1 MKRKHRNIILAILMV
16 ISVSLFSSCN
26 SCSSC
31 NKSLNE
37 LKSDN
42 GVTLIGGNFEKKAKL
57 ITEKLQATD
66 ENVLQSVEKL
76 PDEFQTYE
84 GSDLVAMDISVQS
97 NGVKVQPNGKVKVS
111 VPTPI
116 EGATKYWVFHV
127 KSEEE
132 VEQLD
137 SEFKDEKLTFET
149 DSFSMFIFIDAESGE
164 KVTIKNQGPCVG
176 IVDVKIKT
184 KGYLRD
190 IVREFSINSD
200 EEKTFYIKKGTLINI
215 SLWGGYDVDYKG
227 LYRQVNGVIEDKP
240 FSTSQFPQYTVEEG
254 EQTIV
259 AKFAGDLNG
268 VYQLWAFPGE
278 SGVPVVFPD
287 GRAAT
292 ELYVKPGNPNNI
304 DITALMIK
312 GLKRKNE
319 KLMYTLLSPEQY
331 DIIGLDKLDYSKE
344 GSYRVEFIAKEN
356 KELWASITIHI
367 SEKNGDVSAITTT
380 GGKFYV
386 NDKVDELLNEKSF
399 LFADKRYEYKL
410 TAVPDRTFDFGGWY
424 VCHEGGI
431 VGQKLS
437 DELVYEVKQGEY
449 DLTILALFTIK
460 PEFSNKQ
467 EVYQVRIEPGE
478 SNIPL
483 GFHNGKPT
491 EYIATSIFYKPG
503 APEIDLLKLEITG
516 LRRNDELEDPY
527 EYVPLYFG
535 DYTIDYDGLDFRKEG
550 KYYVK
555 YKLVS
560 EDVDNSFMVHVS
572 NQFSNLTVEFSG
584 KGKVEDVRYGKY
596 PITKSDTPE
605 TLEYFPLHDFRKIV
619 ATPAEGYKFIGWYS
633 VDENGKCSEEPIS
646 LESEYIYYQNGK
658 DEHIKAVFVEI
669 ITNLTVSCDGFEYG
683 NFYYNLDSK
692 EMPNLANLVVKN
704 EKGRTLNAS
713 EFIVDASK
721 VNYEK
726 TGTYEISITYKYDEE
741 VKTSLTVEVPKAET
755 YSYIET
761 EDVEKGIVK
770 MNDKIIVKDPDGYR
784 EEVDLGGTLTLT
796 AEPKEGYKFGGWYI
810 ANNFGE
816 EKRHYSTNATETFT
830 ITGNT
835 YIFARFIEKDMVTLT
850 VIADEGGYVF
860 EYNENE
866 TPQNMKRLE
875 IAVREGE
882 KVKVFASGEY
892 VYSKFVGWYDGEG
905 ENATLISTEYLHEF
919 IVMKETTVYA
929 RFEKAFSV
937 SAIIENGG
945 EFVDGPY
952 VSEDGFYRD
961 DLPENSEVTIE
972 VKAKEGYY
980 FVGWFISADYY
991 SIEGLLSTE
1000 LKHTFIVNEET
1011 NNLHLT
1017 ALFRAIATEIK
1028 LEDSS
1033 DYGFYLDNDGNL
1045 VTEYLLNLNQEFYAL
1060 PEGLPLLGKIGDKYE
1075 RLILGLEYRIES
1087 TINYTENGKFDTSKE
1102 GTYTITYTYLN
1113 NPELKVVITLKV
1125 IELVRF
1131 LAQCSP
1137 YDGGY
1142 LLEDGQRVDFG
1153 NGKMMEKGS
1162 EITLTA
1168 VAESEYN
1175 FVGWFYFDSDQS
1187 EKLVSTDATYTFM
1200 VNEERHVYAKFIE
1213 KEMHLFNAYP
1223 TEAGYI
1229 TENGQEID
1237 FGNGR
1242 RVEKGTQITLTAH
1255 VKVEGYRFV
1264 GWYTSTDQSETLI
1277 STDAT
1282 YTFIVNENM
1291 SVFSKF
1297 EKIEEQS

>member
-16 ISVSLFSSCN
+16 ISLSLFSGCN

-31 NKSLNE
+31 NKIINE
-37 LKSDN
+37 LKSES
-42 GVTLIGGNFEKKAKL
+42 GVTLVGGNFEKQAKL
-57 ITEKLQATD
+57 ITEKLQSTD
-66 ENVLQSVEKL
+66 ENVQQSIERL

-97 NGVKVQPNGKVKVS
+97 KGVKVQPDGKVKVS

-116 EGATKYWVFHV
+116 EGVTKYWVFHI
-127 KSEEE
+127 KSEKE
-132 VEQLD
+132 VEQLEA
-137 SEFKDEKLTFET
+137 EFKDGKLTFET

-164 KVTIKNQGPCVG
+164 KVTIKNQGPCKGTV
-176 IVDVKIKT
+176 IVEIKT
-184 KGYLRD
+184 KGYFRD
-190 IVREFSINSD
+190 IVKEFNINTD
-200 EEKTFYIKKGTLINI
+200 EEKTFYIKKGTIIKI
-215 SLWGGYDVDYKG
+215 SLLGAYDVDYKG

-240 FSTSQFPQYTVEEG
+240 FTTAQFPQYTVEEG
-254 EQTIV
+254 EQILV

-278 SGVPVVFPD
+278 SGVPAVFDD

-292 ELYVKPGNPNNI
+292 ELYIKPGNPNNI
-304 DITALMIK
+304 DVTALIIK
-312 GLKRKNE
+312 GLKRKND
-319 KLMYTLLSPEQY
+319 KLRYTLLSPEQY
-331 DIIGLDKLDYSKE
+331 DIIGLDELDYSKE
-344 GSYRVEFIAKEN
+344 GTYRVEFIAKEN

-367 SEKNGDVSAITTT
+367 SEKNGDVSAFTTT

-386 NDKVDELLNEKSF
+386 NDKSDELLNEKSF
-399 LFADKRYEYKL
+399 LFTDTMYKL
-410 TAVPDRTFDFGGWY
+410 TAVPDSTFDFGGWY

-431 VGQKLS
+431 VGKKLS
-437 DELVYEVKQGEY
+437 DELVYEVKLNEY

-467 EVYQVRIEPGE
+467 GVYQVRIEPGE

-491 EYIATSIFYKPG
+491 EYIASSIFYKPG
-503 APEIDLLKLEITG
+503 APEIDLLKLEIKG
-516 LRRNDELEDPY
+516 LRRNDELESPY
-527 EYVPLYFG
+527 EFVPLYFG

-550 KYYVK
+550 KYTVK

-560 EDVDNSFMVHVS
+560 ENVEDSFMVYVS
-572 NQFSNLTVEFSG
+572 NLFSHLTVEFSG

-605 TLEYFPLHDFRKIV
+605 TLEYFPLYDCRKIV

-633 VDENGKCSEEPIS
+633 IDENGKCSEEPIS
-646 LESEYIYYQNGK
+646 LESEYLYYQNGK
-658 DEHIKAVFVEI
+658 DEHIKAMFVEI
-669 ITNLTVSCDGFEYG
+669 ITNLTVSCDGFENG
-683 NFYYNLDSK
+683 NFYYNLDRK

-721 VNYEK
+721 VDYEK
-726 TGTYEISITYKYDEE
+726 TGTYEITITYKYDKD
-741 VKTSLTVEVPKAET
+741 VKTTLTVEVPKAET
-755 YSYIET
+755 YSYIES
-761 EDVEKGIVK
+761 EDVDKGVIK
-770 MNDKIIVKDPDGYR
+770 MNGEIIVKDPDGYR
-784 EEVDLGGTLTLT
+784 EEVELGGTLTLT
-796 AEPKEGYKFGGWYI
+796 AEPKEGYKFAGWYI
-810 ANNFGE
+810 TNSLNG
-816 EKRHYSTNATETFT
+816 EKRLYSTNETETFT
-830 ITGNT
+830 ITDNT
-835 YIFARFIEKDMVTLT
+835 YIFAKFIEKDMVTLT
-850 VIADEGGYVF
+850 VIAGEGGHVF
-860 EYNENE
+860 EYNE
-866 TPQNMKRLE
+866 TGTSQNMKRLE
-875 IAVREGE
+875 LAVKEGE
-882 KVKVFASGEY
+882 KVKVSASGEY

-919 IVMKETTVYA
+919 IVTANATVYA
-929 RFEKAFSV
+929 RFEKAFYV
-937 SAIIENGG
+937 NARIENGG
-945 EFVDGPY
+945 EFVDSPY

-991 SIEGLLSTE
+991 SAEGLLSTE

-1011 NNLHLT
+1011 NNLNLT

-1033 DYGFYLDNDGNL
+1033 DYGFYLDNEGKL
-1045 VTEYLLNLNQEFYAL
+1045 VTEYLLNLNQEFYAM
-1060 PEGLPLLGKIGDKYE
+1060 PDGQPLLGKIGDKYE
-1075 RLILGLEYRIES
+1075 RLILGLEYKVES
-1087 TINYTENGKFDTSKE
+1087 TINYTENGMFDTSKE

-1113 NPELKVVITLKV
+1113 NPELKVVMTFKV
-1125 IELVRF
+1125 VELVRF
-1131 LAQCSP
+1131 LAQCMP
-1137 YDGGY
+1137 YNSGY
-1142 LLEDGQRVDFG
+1142 LLEDGQRVDLA
-1153 NGKMMEKGS
+1153 NGKLVEKGTK
-1162 EITLTA
+1162 ITLTA
-1168 VAESEYN
+1168 VAGSEYN

-1187 EKLVSTDATYTFM
+1187 EKLISTDATYTFT
-1200 VNEERHVYAKFIE
+1200 VNEERYVYAKFVE
-1213 KEMHLFNAYP
+1213 KEMHLFNAYS

-1229 TENGQEID
+1229 TENGQEVD

-1264 GWYTSTDQSETLI
+1264 GWYNSTDQNETLI
-1277 STDAT
+1277 STDET

-1291 SVFSKF
+1291 FVFSKF
-1297 EKIEEQS
+1297 EIIEA

>member
-16 ISVSLFSSCN
+16 ISLSLFSGCN

-31 NKSLNE
+31 NKIINE
-37 LKSDN
+37 LKSES
-42 GVTLIGGNFEKKAKL
+42 GVTLVGGNFEKQAKL
-57 ITEKLQATD
+57 ITEKLQSTD
-66 ENVLQSVEKL
+66 ENVQQSIERL

-97 NGVKVQPNGKVKVS
+97 KGVKVQPDGKVKVS

-116 EGATKYWVFHV
+116 EGVTKYWVFHI
-127 KSEEE
+127 KNEKE
-132 VEQLD
+132 VEQLEA
-137 SEFKDEKLTFET
+137 EFKDGKLTFET

-164 KVTIKNQGPCVG
+164 KVTIKNQGPCEGRVF
-176 IVDVKIKT
+176 VKITT
-184 KGYLRD
+184 KGYFRD
-190 IVREFSINSD
+190 IVKEFKINTD
-200 EEKTFYIKKGTLINI
+200 EEKTFYIKKGTIINI
-215 SLWGGYDVDYKG
+215 SLLGAYDIDYKG
-227 LYRQVNGVIEDKP
+227 LYREVNGVVEDKP
-240 FSTSQFPQYTVEEG
+240 FTTAQFPQYTVEEG
-254 EQTIV
+254 EQILV

-278 SGVPVVFPD
+278 SGVPAVFND

-292 ELYVKPGNPNNI
+292 ELYIKPGNPNNI
-304 DITALMIK
+304 DVTALIIK
-312 GLKRKNE
+312 GLKRKND
-319 KLMYTLLSPEQY
+319 KLRYTLLSPEQY
-331 DIIGLDKLDYSKE
+331 DIIGLDELDYSKE
-344 GSYRVEFIAKEN
+344 GTYRVEFIAKEN
-356 KELWASITIHI
+356 KELWASITIHV
-367 SEKNGDVSAITTT
+367 SEKNGDVSAFTTT

-386 NDKVDELLNEKSF
+386 DDKADELLNEKSF
-399 LFADKRYEYKL
+399 LFTNTMYKL
-410 TAVPDRTFDFGGWY
+410 TAVPDSKFDFGGWY

-431 VGQKLS
+431 VGKKLS
-437 DELVYEVKQGEY
+437 DELVYEVKLSEY

-467 EVYQVRIEPGE
+467 GVYQVRIEPGE

-491 EYIATSIFYKPG
+491 EYIASSIFYKPG
-503 APEIDLLKLEITG
+503 APEIDLLKLEIKG
-516 LRRNDELEDPY
+516 LRRNDELESPY
-527 EYVPLYFG
+527 EFVPLYFG

-550 KYYVK
+550 KYTVK

-560 EDVDNSFMVHVS
+560 ENVEDSFMVYVS
-572 NQFSNLTVEFSG
+572 NQFSHLTVEFSG

-605 TLEYFPLHDFRKIV
+605 TLEYFPLYDCRKIV

-646 LESEYIYYQNGK
+646 LESEYLYYQNGK
-658 DEHIKAVFVEI
+658 DEHIKAMFVEI
-669 ITNLTVSCDGFEYG
+669 ITNLTVSCDGFEDG
-683 NFYYNLDSK
+683 NFYYNLDRK

-721 VNYEK
+721 VDYEK
-726 TGTYEISITYKYDEE
+726 TGTYEITITYKYDKD
-741 VKTSLTVEVPKAET
+741 VKTTLTVEVPKAET
-755 YSYIET
+755 YSYIES
-761 EDVEKGIVK
+761 EDVDKGVIK
-770 MNDKIIVKDPDGYR
+770 MNGEIIVKDPDGYR
-784 EEVDLGGTLTLT
+784 KEVELGGTLTLT
-796 AEPKEGYKFGGWYI
+796 AEPKEGYKFAGWYI
-810 ANNFGE
+810 TNSLNG
-816 EKRHYSTNATETFT
+816 EKRLYSTNETETFT
-830 ITGNT
+830 ITDNT
-835 YIFARFIEKDMVTLT
+835 YIFAKFIEKDMVTLT
-850 VIADEGGYVF
+850 VIAGEGGYVF
-860 EYNENE
+860 EYNE
-866 TPQNMKRLE
+866 TGTSQNMKRLE
-875 IAVREGE
+875 LAVKEGE
-882 KVKVFASGEY
+882 KVKVSASGEY

-905 ENATLISTEYLHEF
+905 ENATLISTESLHEF
-919 IVMKETTVYA
+919 IVTANATVYA
-929 RFEKAFSV
+929 RFEKAFYV
-937 SAIIENGG
+937 NARIENGG
-945 EFVDGPY
+945 EFVDSPY

-991 SIEGLLSTE
+991 SAEGLLSTE

-1011 NNLHLT
+1011 NNLNLT

-1033 DYGFYLDNDGNL
+1033 DYGFYLDNEGKL
-1045 VTEYLLNLNQEFYAL
+1045 VTEYLLKLNQEFYAM
-1060 PEGLPLLGKIGDKYE
+1060 PDGQPLLGKIGDKYE
-1075 RLILGLEYRIES
+1075 RLILGLEYRVES
-1087 TINYTENGKFDTSKE
+1087 TINYTKNGMFDTSKE

-1113 NPELKVVITLKV
+1113 NPELKVVMNFKV
-1125 IELVRF
+1125 VELVRF
-1131 LAQCSP
+1131 LAQCMPHNS
-1137 YDGGY
+1137 GY
-1142 LLEDGQRVDFG
+1142 LLEDGQRVDFA
-1153 NGKMMEKGS
+1153 NGKLVEKGTK
-1162 EITLTA
+1162 ITLTA
-1168 VAESEYN
+1168 VANSEYN

-1187 EKLVSTDATYTFM
+1187 EKLISTDATYTFT
-1200 VNEERHVYAKFIE
+1200 VNEERYVYAKFVE

-1229 TENGQEID
+1229 TENGQEVD

-1264 GWYTSTDQSETLI
+1264 GWYNSTDQNETLI
-1277 STDAT
+1277 STDET

-1291 SVFSKF
+1291 FVFSKF
-1297 EKIEEQS
+1297 EIIEA

>member
-16 ISVSLFSSCN
+16 ISLSLFSGCN

-31 NKSLNE
+31 NKIINE
-37 LKSDN
+37 LKSES
-42 GVTLIGGNFEKKAKL
+42 GVTLVGGNFEKQAKL

-66 ENVLQSVEKL
+66 ENVQQSIERL

-97 NGVKVQPNGKVKVS
+97 KGVKVQPDGKVKVS

-116 EGATKYWVFHV
+116 EGVTKYWVFHI
-127 KSEEE
+127 KSEKE
-132 VEQLD
+132 VEQLEA
-137 SEFKDEKLTFET
+137 EFKDGKLTFET

-164 KVTIKNQGPCVG
+164 KVTIKNQGPCEGRV
-176 IVDVKIKT
+176 IVKITT
-184 KGYLRD
+184 KGYFRD
-190 IVREFSINSD
+190 IVKEFNINTD
-200 EEKTFYIKKGTLINI
+200 EEKTFYIKKGTIIDI
-215 SLWGGYDVDYKG
+215 SLLGGYDIDYKG
-227 LYRQVNGVIEDKP
+227 LYREVNGVVEDKP
-240 FSTSQFPQYTVEEG
+240 FTTEQFPQYTVEEG
-254 EQTIV
+254 EQILV
-259 AKFAGDLNG
+259 AKFAGNLNG

-278 SGVPVVFPD
+278 SGVPAVFND

-292 ELYVKPGNPNNI
+292 ELYIKPGNPNNI
-304 DITALMIK
+304 DVTALIIK
-312 GLKRKNE
+312 GLKRKND
-319 KLMYTLLSPEQY
+319 KLRYTLLSPEQY
-331 DIIGLDKLDYSKE
+331 DIIGLDELDYSKE
-344 GSYRVEFIAKEN
+344 GTYRVDFIAKEN
-356 KELWASITIHI
+356 KELWASITIHV
-367 SEKNGDVSAITTT
+367 SEKNGDVSAFTTT

-386 NDKVDELLNEKSF
+386 DDKADELLNEKSF
-399 LFADKRYEYKL
+399 LFTNTMYKL
-410 TAVPDRTFDFGGWY
+410 TAVPDSTFDFGGWY

-431 VGQKLS
+431 VGKKLS
-437 DELVYEVKQGEY
+437 DELVYEVKLSEY

-467 EVYQVRIEPGE
+467 GVYQVRIEPGE

-491 EYIATSIFYKPG
+491 EYIASSIFYKPG
-503 APEIDLLKLEITG
+503 APEIDLLKLEIKG
-516 LRRNDELEDPY
+516 LRRNDELEYPY

-550 KYYVK
+550 KYNVK

-560 EDVDNSFMVHVS
+560 EDVEDSFMVYVS
-572 NQFSNLTVEFSG
+572 NQFSHLTVEFSG

-605 TLEYFPLHDFRKIV
+605 TLEYFPLYDCRKIV

-646 LESEYIYYQNGK
+646 LESEYLYYQNGK
-658 DEHIKAVFVEI
+658 DEHIKAMFVEI
-669 ITNLTVSCDGFEYG
+669 ITNLTVSCDGFEDG
-683 NFYYNLDSK
+683 NFYYNLDRK

-721 VNYEK
+721 VDYEK
-726 TGTYEISITYKYDEE
+726 TGTYEITITYKYDKD
-741 VKTSLTVEVPKAET
+741 VKTTLTVEVPKAET
-755 YSYIET
+755 YSYIES
-761 EDVEKGIVK
+761 EDVDKGVIK
-770 MNDKIIVKDPDGYR
+770 MNGEIIVKDPDGYR
-784 EEVDLGGTLTLT
+784 EEVELGGTLTLT
-796 AEPKEGYKFGGWYI
+796 AEPKEGYKFAGWYI
-810 ANNFGE
+810 TNSFSE
-816 EKRHYSTNATETFT
+816 EKRHYSTNETETFT
-830 ITGNT
+830 ITDNT
-835 YIFARFIEKDMVTLT
+835 YIFAKFIENMVTLT
-850 VIADEGGYVF
+850 VIAGEGGYVF
-860 EYNENE
+860 EYNE
-866 TPQNMKRLE
+866 TGTSQNMKRLE
-875 IAVREGE
+875 LAVKEGE
-882 KVKVFASGEY
+882 KVKVSASGEY

-905 ENATLISTEYLHEF
+905 ENATLISTESLHEF
-919 IVMKETTVYA
+919 VVTANATVYA
-929 RFEKAFSV
+929 RFEKAFYV
-937 SAIIENGG
+937 NARIENGG
-945 EFVDGPY
+945 EFVDSPY
-952 VSEDGFYRD
+952 VSENGFYRD

-991 SIEGLLSTE
+991 SAEGLLSTE

-1011 NNLHLT
+1011 NNLNLT

-1033 DYGFYLDNDGNL
+1033 DYGFYLDNEGKL
-1045 VTEYLLNLNQEFYAL
+1045 VTEYLLNLNQEFYAM
-1060 PEGLPLLGKIGDKYE
+1060 PDGHPLLGKIGDKYE
-1075 RLILGLEYRIES
+1075 RLILGLEYRVES
-1087 TINYTENGKFDTSKE
+1087 TINYTKNGMFDTSKE

-1113 NPELKVVITLKV
+1113 NPELKVVMNFKV
-1125 IELVRF
+1125 VELVRF
-1131 LAQCSP
+1131 LAQCMPHNS
-1137 YDGGY
+1137 GY
-1142 LLEDGQRVDFG
+1142 LLEDGQRVDFA
-1153 NGKMMEKGS
+1153 NGKLVEKGTK
-1162 EITLTA
+1162 ITLTA
-1168 VAESEYN
+1168 VAGSEYN

-1187 EKLVSTDATYTFM
+1187 EKLISTDATYTFT
-1200 VNEERHVYAKFIE
+1200 VNEERYVYAKFVE
-1213 KEMHLFNAYP
+1213 KEMHLFNAYS

-1229 TENGQEID
+1229 TENGQEVD

-1282 YTFIVNENM
+1282 YTFIVKEDM
-1291 SVFSKF
+1291 FVFSKF
-1297 EKIEEQS
+1297 EIIEA

>member
-16 ISVSLFSSCN
+16 ISLSLFSGCN

-31 NKSLNE
+31 NKIINE
-37 LKSDN
+37 LKSES
-42 GVTLIGGNFEKKAKL
+42 GVTLVGGNFEKQAKL

-66 ENVLQSVEKL
+66 ENVQQSIERL

-97 NGVKVQPNGKVKVS
+97 KGVKVQPDGKVKVS

-116 EGATKYWVFHV
+116 EGVTKYWVFHI
-127 KSEEE
+127 KSEKE
-132 VEQLD
+132 VEQLEA
-137 SEFKDEKLTFET
+137 EFKDGKLTFET

-164 KVTIKNQGPCVG
+164 KVTIKNQGPCEG
-176 IVDVKIKT
+176 IVIVEIKT
-184 KGYLRD
+184 KGYFRD
-190 IVREFSINSD
+190 IVKEFNINTD
-200 EEKTFYIKKGTLINI
+200 EEKTFYIKKGTIIKI
-215 SLWGGYDVDYKG
+215 SLLGAYDVDYKG

-240 FSTSQFPQYTVEEG
+240 FTTAQFPQYTVEEG
-254 EQTIV
+254 EQILV

-278 SGVPVVFPD
+278 SGVPAVFND

-292 ELYVKPGNPNNI
+292 ELYIKPGNPNNI
-304 DITALMIK
+304 DVTALIIK
-312 GLKRKNE
+312 GLKRKND
-319 KLMYTLLSPEQY
+319 KLRYTLLSPEQY
-331 DIIGLDKLDYSKE
+331 DIIGLDELDYSKE
-344 GSYRVEFIAKEN
+344 GTYRVEFIAKEN

-367 SEKNGDVSAITTT
+367 SEKNGDVSAFTTT

-386 NDKVDELLNEKSF
+386 DDKADELLNEKSF
-399 LFADKRYEYKL
+399 LFTDTMYKL
-410 TAVPDRTFDFGGWY
+410 TAVPDSTFDFGGWY

-431 VGQKLS
+431 VGKKLS
-437 DELVYEVKQGEY
+437 DELVYEVKLSEY

-467 EVYQVRIEPGE
+467 GVYQVRIEPGE

-491 EYIATSIFYKPG
+491 EYIASSIFYKPG
-503 APEIDLLKLEITG
+503 APEIDLLKLEIKG
-516 LRRNDELEDPY
+516 LRRNDELESPY
-527 EYVPLYFG
+527 EFVPLYFG

-550 KYYVK
+550 KYTVK

-560 EDVDNSFMVHVS
+560 ENVEDSFMVYVS
-572 NQFSNLTVEFSG
+572 NQFSHLTVEFSG

-605 TLEYFPLHDFRKIV
+605 TLEYFPLYDCRKIV

-646 LESEYIYYQNGK
+646 LESEYLYYQKGK
-658 DEHIKAVFVEI
+658 DEHIKAMFAEI
-669 ITNLTVSCDGFEYG
+669 ITNLTVSCDGFEDG
-683 NFYYNLDSK
+683 NFYYNLDRK

-721 VNYEK
+721 VDYEK
-726 TGTYEISITYKYDEE
+726 TGTYEITITYKYDKD
-741 VKTSLTVEVPKAET
+741 VKTTLTVEVPKAET
-755 YSYIET
+755 YSYIES
-761 EDVEKGIVK
+761 EDVEKGVIK
-770 MNDKIIVKDPDGYR
+770 MNGEIIVKDPDGYR
-784 EEVDLGGTLTLT
+784 EEVELGGTLTLT
-796 AEPKEGYKFGGWYI
+796 AEPKEGYKFAGWYI
-810 ANNFGE
+810 TNSFNE
-816 EKRHYSTNATETFT
+816 EKRHYSTNETETFT
-830 ITGNT
+830 ITDNT
-835 YIFARFIEKDMVTLT
+835 YIFAKFIEKDMVTLT
-850 VIADEGGYVF
+850 VIAGEGGHVF
-860 EYNENE
+860 EYNE
-866 TPQNMKRLE
+866 TGTSQNMKRLE
-875 IAVREGE
+875 LAVKEGE
-882 KVKVFASGEY
+882 KVKVSASGEY

-905 ENATLISTEYLHEF
+905 ENATLISTESLHEF
-919 IVMKETTVYA
+919 IVTANATVYA
-929 RFEKAFSV
+929 RFEKAFYV
-937 SAIIENGG
+937 NARIENGG
-945 EFVDGPY
+945 EFVDSPY

-991 SIEGLLSTE
+991 SIEGLLSTD

-1011 NNLHLT
+1011 NNLNLT

-1033 DYGFYLDNDGNL
+1033 DYGFYLDNEGKL
-1045 VTEYLLNLNQEFYAL
+1045 VTEYLLNLNQEFYAM
-1060 PEGLPLLGKIGDKYE
+1060 PDGQPLLGKIGDKYE
-1075 RLILGLEYRIES
+1075 RLILGLEYRVES
-1087 TINYTENGKFDTSKE
+1087 TINYTKNGMFDTSKE

-1113 NPELKVVITLKV
+1113 NPELKVVMTFKV
-1125 IELVRF
+1125 VELVRF
-1131 LAQCSP
+1131 LAQCMP
-1137 YDGGY
+1137 YNSGY
-1142 LLEDGQRVDFG
+1142 LLEDGQRVDLA
-1153 NGKMMEKGS
+1153 NGKLVEKGT

-1168 VAESEYN
+1168 VAGSEYN

-1187 EKLVSTDATYTFM
+1187 EKLISTDATYTFT
-1200 VNEERHVYAKFIE
+1200 VNEERYVYAKFVE

-1229 TENGQEID
+1229 TENGQEVD

-1242 RVEKGTQITLTAH
+1242 RVEKGTKITLTAH

-1264 GWYTSTDQSETLI
+1264 GWYTSTDQNETLI
-1277 STDAT
+1277 STDET
-1282 YTFIVNENM
+1282 YTFIVNEDM
-1291 SVFSKF
+1291 FVFSKF
-1297 EKIEEQS
+1297 EIIEA

>member
-16 ISVSLFSSCN
+16 ISLSLFSGCN

-31 NKSLNE
+31 NKIINE
-37 LKSDN
+37 LKSES
-42 GVTLIGGNFEKKAKL
+42 GVTLVGGNFENQAKL

-66 ENVLQSVEKL
+66 ENVQQSIERL

-97 NGVKVQPNGKVKVS
+97 KGVKVQPDGKVKVS

-116 EGATKYWVFHV
+116 EGVTKYWVFHI
-127 KSEEE
+127 KNEKE
-132 VEQLD
+132 VEQLEA
-137 SEFKDEKLTFET
+137 EFKDGKLTFET

-164 KVTIKNQGPCVG
+164 KVTIKNQGPCEG
-176 IVDVKIKT
+176 IVIVEIKT
-184 KGYLRD
+184 KGYFRD
-190 IVREFSINSD
+190 IVKEFNINTD
-200 EEKTFYIKKGTLINI
+200 EEKTFYIKKGTIIKI
-215 SLWGGYDVDYKG
+215 SLLGAYDIDYKG
-227 LYRQVNGVIEDKP
+227 LYREVNGVVEDKP
-240 FSTSQFPQYTVEEG
+240 FTTAQFPQYTVEEG
-254 EQTIV
+254 EQILV

-278 SGVPVVFPD
+278 SGVPAVFND

-292 ELYVKPGNPNNI
+292 ELYIKPGNPNNI
-304 DITALMIK
+304 DVTALIIK
-312 GLKRKNE
+312 GLKRKND
-319 KLMYTLLSPEQY
+319 KLRYTLLSPEQY
-331 DIIGLDKLDYSKE
+331 DIIGLDELDYSKE
-344 GSYRVEFIAKEN
+344 GTYRVEFIAKEN
-356 KELWASITIHI
+356 KELWASITIHV
-367 SEKNGDVSAITTT
+367 SEKNGDVSAFTTT

-386 NDKVDELLNEKSF
+386 DDKADELLNEKSF
-399 LFADKRYEYKL
+399 LFTETMYKL
-410 TAVPDRTFDFGGWY
+410 TAVPDSKFDFGGWY

-437 DELVYEVKQGEY
+437 DELVYEVKLSEY

-467 EVYQVRIEPGE
+467 GVYQVRIEPGE

-483 GFHNGKPT
+483 GFHDGKPT
-491 EYIATSIFYKPG
+491 EYIASSMFYKPG
-503 APEIDLLKLEITG
+503 APEIDLLKLEIKG
-516 LRRNDELEDPY
+516 LRRNDELESPY
-527 EYVPLYFG
+527 EFVPLYFG

-550 KYYVK
+550 KYTVK

-560 EDVDNSFMVHVS
+560 ENVEDSFMVYVS
-572 NQFSNLTVEFSG
+572 NQFSHLTVEFSG

-605 TLEYFPLHDFRKIV
+605 TLEYFPLYDCRKIV

-646 LESEYIYYQNGK
+646 LESEYLYYQNGK
-658 DEHIKAVFVEI
+658 DEHIKAMFVEI
-669 ITNLTVSCDGFEYG
+669 ITNLTVSCDGFEDG
-683 NFYYNLDSK
+683 NFYYNLDRK

-721 VNYEK
+721 VDYEK
-726 TGTYEISITYKYDEE
+726 TGTYEITITYKYDKD
-741 VKTSLTVEVPKAET
+741 VKTTLTVEVPKAET
-755 YSYIET
+755 YSYIES
-761 EDVEKGIVK
+761 EGVDKGVIK
-770 MNDKIIVKDPDGYR
+770 MNGEIIVKDPDGYR
-784 EEVDLGGTLTLT
+784 EEVELGGTLTLT
-796 AEPKEGYKFGGWYI
+796 AEPKEGYKFAGWYI
-810 ANNFGE
+810 TNSLNG
-816 EKRHYSTNATETFT
+816 EKRLYSTNETETFT
-830 ITGNT
+830 ITDNT
-835 YIFARFIEKDMVTLT
+835 YIFAKFIEKDMVTLT
-850 VIADEGGYVF
+850 VIAGEGGHVF
-860 EYNENE
+860 EYNE
-866 TPQNMKRLE
+866 TGTSQNMKRLE
-875 IAVREGE
+875 LAVKEGE
-882 KVKVFASGEY
+882 KVKVSASGEY
-892 VYSKFVGWYDGEG
+892 VYSKFVGWYDSEG
-905 ENATLISTEYLHEF
+905 ENATLISTESLHEF
-919 IVMKETTVYA
+919 IVTANATVYA
-929 RFEKAFSV
+929 RFEKAFYV
-937 SAIIENGG
+937 NARIENGG
-945 EFVDGPY
+945 EFVDSPY

-991 SIEGLLSTE
+991 SAEGLLSTE

-1011 NNLHLT
+1011 NNLNLT

-1033 DYGFYLDNDGNL
+1033 DYGFYLDNDGKL
-1045 VTEYLLNLNQEFYAL
+1045 VTEYLLNLNQEFYAM
-1060 PEGLPLLGKIGDKYE
+1060 PDGQPLLGKIGDKYE
-1075 RLILGLEYRIES
+1075 RLILGLEYRVES
-1087 TINYTENGKFDTSKE
+1087 TINYTENGMFDTSKE

-1113 NPELKVVITLKV
+1113 NPELKVVMTFKV
-1125 IELVRF
+1125 VELVRF
-1131 LAQCSP
+1131 LAQCMPHNS
-1137 YDGGY
+1137 GY
-1142 LLEDGQRVDFG
+1142 LLEDGQRVDFA
-1153 NGKMMEKGS
+1153 NGKLVEKGT

-1168 VAESEYN
+1168 VAGSEYN

-1187 EKLVSTDATYTFM
+1187 EKLISTDATYTFT
-1200 VNEERHVYAKFIE
+1200 VNEERYVYAKFVE

-1229 TENGQEID
+1229 TENGQEVD

-1264 GWYTSTDQSETLI
+1264 GWYNSTDQNETLI
-1277 STDAT
+1277 STDET
-1282 YTFIVNENM
+1282 YTFIVNEDM
-1291 SVFSKF
+1291 FVFSKF
-1297 EKIEEQS
+1297 EIIEA

>member
-16 ISVSLFSSCN
+16 ISLSLFPGCN

-31 NKSLNE
+31 NKIINE
-37 LKSDN
+37 LKSES
-42 GVTLIGGNFEKKAKL
+42 GVTLVGGNFEKQAKL

-66 ENVLQSVEKL
+66 ENVQQSIERL

-97 NGVKVQPNGKVKVS
+97 KGVKVQPDGKVKVS

-116 EGATKYWVFHV
+116 EGVTKYWVFHI
-127 KSEEE
+127 KNEKE
-132 VEQLD
+132 VEQLEA
-137 SEFKDEKLTFET
+137 EFKDGNLTFET

-164 KVTIKNQGPCVG
+164 KVTIKNQGPCKGTV
-176 IVDVKIKT
+176 IVEIKT
-184 KGYLRD
+184 KGYFRD
-190 IVREFSINSD
+190 IVKEFNINTD
-200 EEKTFYIKKGTLINI
+200 EEKTFYIKKGTIIKI
-215 SLWGGYDVDYKG
+215 SLLGAYDVDYKG

-240 FSTSQFPQYTVEEG
+240 FTTAQFPQYTVEEG
-254 EQTIV
+254 EQILV

-278 SGVPVVFPD
+278 SGVPAVFDD

-292 ELYVKPGNPNNI
+292 ELYIKPGNPNNI
-304 DITALMIK
+304 DVTALIIK
-312 GLKRKNE
+312 GLKRKND
-319 KLMYTLLSPEQY
+319 KLRYTLLSPEQY
-331 DIIGLDKLDYSKE
+331 DIIGLDELDYSKE
-344 GSYRVEFIAKEN
+344 GTYRVEFIAKEN

-367 SEKNGDVSAITTT
+367 SEKNGDVSAFTTT

-386 NDKVDELLNEKSF
+386 NDKSDELLNEKSF
-399 LFADKRYEYKL
+399 LFTDTMYKL
-410 TAVPDRTFDFGGWY
+410 TAVPDSTFDFGGWY

-431 VGQKLS
+431 VGKKLS

-467 EVYQVRIEPGE
+467 GVYQVRIEPGE

-491 EYIATSIFYKPG
+491 EYIASSIFYKPG
-503 APEIDLLKLEITG
+503 APEIDLLKLEIKG
-516 LRRNDELEDPY
+516 LRRNDELESPY
-527 EYVPLYFG
+527 EFVPLYFG

-550 KYYVK
+550 KYTVK

-560 EDVDNSFMVHVS
+560 ENVEDSFMVYVS
-572 NQFSNLTVEFSG
+572 NQFSHLTVEFSG

-605 TLEYFPLHDFRKIV
+605 TLEYFPLYDCRKIV

-646 LESEYIYYQNGK
+646 LESEYLYYQNGK

-669 ITNLTVSCDGFEYG
+669 ITNLTVSCDGFEDG
-683 NFYYNLDSK
+683 NFYYNLDRK

-721 VNYEK
+721 VDYEK
-726 TGTYEISITYKYDEE
+726 TGTYEITITYKYDKD
-741 VKTSLTVEVPKAET
+741 VKTTLTVEVPKAET
-755 YSYIET
+755 YSYIES
-761 EDVEKGIVK
+761 EDVDKGVIK
-770 MNDKIIVKDPDGYR
+770 MNGEIIVKDPDGYR
-784 EEVDLGGTLTLT
+784 EEVELGGTLTLT
-796 AEPKEGYKFGGWYI
+796 AEPKEGYKFAGWYI
-810 ANNFGE
+810 TNSLNG
-816 EKRHYSTNATETFT
+816 EKRLYSTNETETFT
-830 ITGNT
+830 ITDNT
-835 YIFARFIEKDMVTLT
+835 YIFAKFIEKDMVTLT
-850 VIADEGGYVF
+850 VIAGEGGHVF
-860 EYNENE
+860 EYNE
-866 TPQNMKRLE
+866 TGTSQNMKRLE
-875 IAVREGE
+875 LAVKEGE
-882 KVKVFASGEY
+882 KVKVSASGEY

-905 ENATLISTEYLHEF
+905 ENATLISTESLHEF
-919 IVMKETTVYA
+919 VVTANATVYA
-929 RFEKAFSV
+929 RFEKAFYV
-937 SAIIENGG
+937 NARIENGG
-945 EFVDGPY
+945 EFVDSPY

-1011 NNLHLT
+1011 NNLNLT

-1033 DYGFYLDNDGNL
+1033 DYGFYLDNDGKL
-1045 VTEYLLNLNQEFYAL
+1045 VTEYLLNLNQEFYAM
-1060 PEGLPLLGKIGDKYE
+1060 PDGQPLLGKIGDKYE
-1075 RLILGLEYRIES
+1075 RLILGLEYKVES
-1087 TINYTENGKFDTSKE
+1087 TINYTKNGMFDTSKE

-1113 NPELKVVITLKV
+1113 NPELKVVMNFKV
-1125 IELVRF
+1125 VELVRF
-1131 LAQCSP
+1131 LAQCMPHNS
-1137 YDGGY
+1137 GY
-1142 LLEDGQRVDFG
+1142 LLEDGQRVDFA
-1153 NGKMMEKGS
+1153 NGKLVEKGTK
-1162 EITLTA
+1162 ITLTA
-1168 VAESEYN
+1168 VAGSEYN

-1187 EKLVSTDATYTFM
+1187 EKLISTDATYTFT
-1200 VNEERHVYAKFIE
+1200 VNEERYVYAKFVE

-1229 TENGQEID
+1229 TENGQEVD

-1264 GWYTSTDQSETLI
+1264 GWYTSTDQNETLI
-1277 STDAT
+1277 STDET
-1282 YTFIVNENM
+1282 YTFIVNEDM
-1291 SVFSKF
+1291 FVFSKF
-1297 EKIEEQS
+1297 EIIEA

>member
-16 ISVSLFSSCN
+16 ISLSLFSGCN

-31 NKSLNE
+31 NKIINE
-37 LKSDN
+37 LKSES
-42 GVTLIGGNFEKKAKL
+42 GVTLVGGNFEKQAKL
-57 ITEKLQATD
+57 ITEKLQSTD
-66 ENVLQSVEKL
+66 ENVQQSIERL

-97 NGVKVQPNGKVKVS
+97 KGVKVQPDGKVKVS

-116 EGATKYWVFHV
+116 EGVTKYWVFHI
-127 KSEEE
+127 KSEKE
-132 VEQLD
+132 VEQLEA
-137 SEFKDEKLTFET
+137 EFKDGKLTFET

-164 KVTIKNQGPCVG
+164 KVTIKNQGPCKGTV
-176 IVDVKIKT
+176 IVEIKT
-184 KGYLRD
+184 KGYFRD
-190 IVREFSINSD
+190 IVKEFNINTD
-200 EEKTFYIKKGTLINI
+200 EEKTFYIKKGTIIKI
-215 SLWGGYDVDYKG
+215 SLLGAYDVDYKG

-240 FSTSQFPQYTVEEG
+240 FTTAQFPQYTVEEG
-254 EQTIV
+254 EQILV

-278 SGVPVVFPD
+278 SGVPAVFDD

-292 ELYVKPGNPNNI
+292 ELYIKPGNPNNI
-304 DITALMIK
+304 DVTALIIK
-312 GLKRKNE
+312 GLKRKND
-319 KLMYTLLSPEQY
+319 KLRYTLLSPEQY
-331 DIIGLDKLDYSKE
+331 DIIGLDELDYSKE
-344 GSYRVEFIAKEN
+344 GTYRVEFIAKEN
-356 KELWASITIHI
+356 KELWASITIHV
-367 SEKNGDVSAITTT
+367 SEKNGDVSAFTTT

-386 NDKVDELLNEKSF
+386 NDKSDELLNEKSF
-399 LFADKRYEYKL
+399 LFTDTMYKL
-410 TAVPDRTFDFGGWY
+410 TAVPDSTFDFGGWY

-431 VGQKLS
+431 VGKKLS
-437 DELVYEVKQGEY
+437 DELVYEVKLNEY

-467 EVYQVRIEPGE
+467 GVYQVRIEPGE

-491 EYIATSIFYKPG
+491 EYIASSIFYKPG
-503 APEIDLLKLEITG
+503 APEIDLLKLEIKG
-516 LRRNDELEDPY
+516 LRRNDELESPY
-527 EYVPLYFG
+527 EFVPLYFG

-550 KYYVK
+550 KYTVK

-560 EDVDNSFMVHVS
+560 ENVEDSFMVYVS
-572 NQFSNLTVEFSG
+572 NLFSHLTVEFSG

-605 TLEYFPLHDFRKIV
+605 TLEYFPLYDCRKIV

-646 LESEYIYYQNGK
+646 LESEYLYHQNGK
-658 DEHIKAVFVEI
+658 DEHIKAMFVEI
-669 ITNLTVSCDGFEYG
+669 ITNLTVSCDGFENG
-683 NFYYNLDSK
+683 NFYYNLDRK

-721 VNYEK
+721 VDYEK
-726 TGTYEISITYKYDEE
+726 TGTYEITITYKYDKD
-741 VKTSLTVEVPKAET
+741 VKTTLTVEVPKAET
-755 YSYIET
+755 YSYIES
-761 EDVEKGIVK
+761 EDVEKGVIK
-770 MNDKIIVKDPDGYR
+770 MNGEIIVKDPDGYR
-784 EEVDLGGTLTLT
+784 EEVELGGTLTLT
-796 AEPKEGYKFGGWYI
+796 AEPKEGYKFAGWYI
-810 ANNFGE
+810 TNSLNG
-816 EKRHYSTNATETFT
+816 EKRHYSTNETETFT
-830 ITGNT
+830 ITDNT
-835 YIFARFIEKDMVTLT
+835 YIFAKFIEKDMVTLT
-850 VIADEGGYVF
+850 VIAGEGGHVF
-860 EYNENE
+860 EYNE
-866 TPQNMKRLE
+866 TGTSQNMKRLE
-875 IAVREGE
+875 LAVKEGE
-882 KVKVFASGEY
+882 KVKVSASGEY

-905 ENATLISTEYLHEF
+905 ENATLISTESLHEF
-919 IVMKETTVYA
+919 VVTSNATVYA
-929 RFEKAFSV
+929 RFEKAFYV
-937 SAIIENGG
+937 NARIENGG
-945 EFVDGPY
+945 EFVDSPY

-991 SIEGLLSTE
+991 SAEGLLSTE

-1011 NNLHLT
+1011 NNLNLT

-1033 DYGFYLDNDGNL
+1033 DYGFYLDNEGKL
-1045 VTEYLLNLNQEFYAL
+1045 VTEYLLNLNQEFYAM
-1060 PEGLPLLGKIGDKYE
+1060 PDGQPLLGKIGDKYE
-1075 RLILGLEYRIES
+1075 RLILGLEYRVES
-1087 TINYTENGKFDTSKE
+1087 TINYTKNGMFDTSKE

-1113 NPELKVVITLKV
+1113 NPELKVVMNFKV
-1125 IELVRF
+1125 VELVRF
-1131 LAQCSP
+1131 LAQCMPHNS
-1137 YDGGY
+1137 GY
-1142 LLEDGQRVDFG
+1142 LLEDGQRVDFA
-1153 NGKMMEKGS
+1153 NGKLVEKGTK
-1162 EITLTA
+1162 ITLTA
-1168 VAESEYN
+1168 VAGSEYN

-1187 EKLVSTDATYTFM
+1187 EKLISTDATYTFT
-1200 VNEERHVYAKFIE
+1200 VNEERYVYAKFVE

-1229 TENGQEID
+1229 TENGQEVD

-1264 GWYTSTDQSETLI
+1264 GWYNSTDQNETLI
-1277 STDAT
+1277 STDET

-1291 SVFSKF
+1291 FVFSKF
-1297 EKIEEQS
+1297 EIIEA

>member
-16 ISVSLFSSCN
+16 ISLSLFSGCNSCN
-26 SCSSC
+26 SCT
-31 NKSLNE
+31 KIMNE
-37 LKSDN
+37 LKSES
-42 GVTLIGGNFEKKAKL
+42 GVTLVGGNFEKQAKL

-66 ENVLQSVEKL
+66 ENVQQSIERL

-84 GSDLVAMDISVQS
+84 GSDLVAMDISVES
-97 NGVKVQPNGKVKVS
+97 KGVKVQPDGKVKVS

-116 EGATKYWVFHV
+116 EGVTKYWVFHI
-127 KSEEE
+127 KSEKE
-132 VEQLD
+132 VEQLEA
-137 SEFKDEKLTFET
+137 EFKDGKLTFET

-164 KVTIKNQGPCVG
+164 KVTIKNQGPCEGRVF
-176 IVDVKIKT
+176 VKITT
-184 KGYLRD
+184 KGYFRD
-190 IVREFSINSD
+190 IVKEFKINTD
-200 EEKTFYIKKGTLINI
+200 EEKTFYIKKGTIINI
-215 SLWGGYDVDYKG
+215 SLLGAYDIDYKG
-227 LYRQVNGVIEDKP
+227 LYREVNGVVEDKP
-240 FSTSQFPQYTVEEG
+240 FTTAQFPQYTVEEG
-254 EQTIV
+254 EQILV

-278 SGVPVVFPD
+278 SGVPAVFDD

-292 ELYVKPGNPNNI
+292 ELYIKPGNPNNI
-304 DITALMIK
+304 DVTALIIK
-312 GLKRKNE
+312 GLKRKND
-319 KLMYTLLSPEQY
+319 KLRYTLLSPEQY
-331 DIIGLDKLDYSKE
+331 DIIGLDELDYSKE
-344 GSYRVEFIAKEN
+344 GTYRVEFIAKEN

-367 SEKNGDVSAITTT
+367 SEKNGDVSAFTTT

-386 NDKVDELLNEKSF
+386 NDKADELLNEKSF
-399 LFADKRYEYKL
+399 LFTDTMYKL
-410 TAVPDRTFDFGGWY
+410 TAVPDSTFDFGGWY

-437 DELVYEVKQGEY
+437 DELVYEVKLSEY

-467 EVYQVRIEPGE
+467 GVYQVRIEPGE

-491 EYIATSIFYKPG
+491 EYIASSIFYKPG
-503 APEIDLLKLEITG
+503 APEIDLLKLEIKG
-516 LRRNDELEDPY
+516 LRRNDELESPY
-527 EYVPLYFG
+527 EFVPLYFG

-550 KYYVK
+550 KYTVK

-560 EDVDNSFMVHVS
+560 ENVEDSFMVYVS
-572 NQFSNLTVEFSG
+572 NQFSHLTVEFSG

-605 TLEYFPLHDFRKIV
+605 TLEYFPLYDCRKIV

-646 LESEYIYYQNGK
+646 LESEYLYYQNGK
-658 DEHIKAVFVEI
+658 DEHIKAMFVEI
-669 ITNLTVSCDGFEYG
+669 ITNLTVSCDGFEDG
-683 NFYYNLDSK
+683 NFYYNLDRK

-721 VNYEK
+721 VDYEK
-726 TGTYEISITYKYDEE
+726 TGTYEITITYKYDKD
-741 VKTSLTVEVPKAET
+741 VKTTLTVEVPKAET
-755 YSYIET
+755 YSYIES
-761 EDVEKGIVK
+761 EDVEKGVIK
-770 MNDKIIVKDPDGYR
+770 MNGEIIVKDPDGYR
-784 EEVDLGGTLTLT
+784 EEVELGGTLTLT
-796 AEPKEGYKFGGWYI
+796 AEPKEGYKFAGWYI
-810 ANNFGE
+810 TNSLNG
-816 EKRHYSTNATETFT
+816 EKRHYSTNETETFT
-830 ITGNT
+830 ITDNT
-835 YIFARFIEKDMVTLT
+835 YIFAKFIEKDMVTLT
-850 VIADEGGYVF
+850 VIAGEGGYVF
-860 EYNENE
+860 EYNE
-866 TPQNMKRLE
+866 TGTSQNMKRLE
-875 IAVREGE
+875 LAVKEGE
-882 KVKVFASGEY
+882 KVKVSASGEY

-919 IVMKETTVYA
+919 IVTSNATVYA
-929 RFEKAFSV
+929 RFEKAFYV
-937 SAIIENGG
+937 NARIENGG
-945 EFVDGPY
+945 EFVDSPY

-991 SIEGLLSTE
+991 SAEGLLSTE

-1011 NNLHLT
+1011 NNLNLT

-1033 DYGFYLDNDGNL
+1033 DYGFYLDNEGKL
-1045 VTEYLLNLNQEFYAL
+1045 VTEYLLNLNQEFYAM
-1060 PEGLPLLGKIGDKYE
+1060 PDGQPLLGKIGDKYE
-1075 RLILGLEYRIES
+1075 RLILGLEYKVES
-1087 TINYTENGKFDTSKE
+1087 TINYTKNGMFDTSKE

-1113 NPELKVVITLKV
+1113 NPELKVVMTFKV
-1125 IELVRF
+1125 VELVRF
-1131 LAQCSP
+1131 LAQCMPHNS
-1137 YDGGY
+1137 GY
-1142 LLEDGQRVDFG
+1142 LLEDGQRVDFA
-1153 NGKMMEKGS
+1153 NGKLVEKGTK
-1162 EITLTA
+1162 ITLTA
-1168 VAESEYN
+1168 VANSEYN

-1187 EKLVSTDATYTFM
+1187 EKLISTDATHTFT
-1200 VNEERHVYAKFIE
+1200 VNEERYVYAKFVE

-1229 TENGQEID
+1229 TENGQEVD

-1264 GWYTSTDQSETLI
+1264 GWYTSTDQNETLI
-1277 STDAT
+1277 STDET
-1282 YTFIVNENM
+1282 YTFIVNEDM
-1291 SVFSKF
+1291 FVFSKF
-1297 EKIEEQS
+1297 EIIEA

>member
-16 ISVSLFSSCN
+16 ISLSLFSGCN

-31 NKSLNE
+31 NKIINE
-37 LKSDN
+37 LKSES
-42 GVTLIGGNFEKKAKL
+42 GVTLVGGNFEKQAKL

-66 ENVLQSVEKL
+66 ENVQQSIERL

-97 NGVKVQPNGKVKVS
+97 KGVKVQPDGKVKVS

-116 EGATKYWVFHV
+116 EGVTKYWVFHI
-127 KSEEE
+127 KSEKE
-132 VEQLD
+132 VEQLEA
-137 SEFKDEKLTFET
+137 EFKDGKLTFET

-164 KVTIKNQGPCVG
+164 KVTIKNQGPCEG
-176 IVDVKIKT
+176 IVFVKITT
-184 KGYLRD
+184 KGYFRD
-190 IVREFSINSD
+190 IVKEFKINTD
-200 EEKTFYIKKGTLINI
+200 EEKTFYIKKGTIINI
-215 SLWGGYDVDYKG
+215 SLLGAYDIDYKG
-227 LYRQVNGVIEDKP
+227 LYREVNGVIEDKP
-240 FSTSQFPQYTVEEG
+240 FTTAQFPQYTVEEG
-254 EQTIV
+254 EQILV

-278 SGVPVVFPD
+278 SGVPAVFDD

-292 ELYVKPGNPNNI
+292 ELYIKPGNPNNI
-304 DITALMIK
+304 DVTALIIK
-312 GLKRKNE
+312 GLKRKND
-319 KLMYTLLSPEQY
+319 KLRYTLLSPEQY
-331 DIIGLDKLDYSKE
+331 DIIGLDELDYSKE
-344 GSYRVEFIAKEN
+344 GTYRVEFIAKEN
-356 KELWASITIHI
+356 KELWASITIHV
-367 SEKNGDVSAITTT
+367 SEKNGDVSAFTTT

-386 NDKVDELLNEKSF
+386 DDKADELLNEKSF
-399 LFADKRYEYKL
+399 LFTNTMYKL
-410 TAVPDRTFDFGGWY
+410 TAVPDSKFDFGGWY

-437 DELVYEVKQGEY
+437 DELVYEVKLSEY

-467 EVYQVRIEPGE
+467 DVYQVRIEPGE

-491 EYIATSIFYKPG
+491 EYIASSIFYKPG
-503 APEIDLLKLEITG
+503 APEIDLLKLEIKG
-516 LRRNDELEDPY
+516 LRRNDELESPY
-527 EYVPLYFG
+527 EFVPLYFG

-550 KYYVK
+550 KYTVK

-560 EDVDNSFMVHVS
+560 ENVEDSFMVYVS
-572 NQFSNLTVEFSG
+572 NQFSHLTVEFSG

-605 TLEYFPLHDFRKIV
+605 TLEYFPLYDCRKIV

-646 LESEYIYYQNGK
+646 LESEYLYYQNGK
-658 DEHIKAVFVEI
+658 DEHIKAMFVEI
-669 ITNLTVSCDGFEYG
+669 ITNLTVSCDGFENG
-683 NFYYNLDSK
+683 NFYYNLDRK

-721 VNYEK
+721 VDYEK
-726 TGTYEISITYKYDEE
+726 TGTYEITITYKYDKD
-741 VKTSLTVEVPKAET
+741 VKTTLTVEVPKAET
-755 YSYIET
+755 YSYIES
-761 EDVEKGIVK
+761 EDVEKGVIK
-770 MNDKIIVKDPDGYR
+770 MNGEIIVKDPDGYR
-784 EEVDLGGTLTLT
+784 EEVELGGTLTLT
-796 AEPKEGYKFGGWYI
+796 TEPKEGYKFAGWYI
-810 ANNFGE
+810 TNSLNG
-816 EKRHYSTNATETFT
+816 EKRLYSTNETETFT
-830 ITGNT
+830 ITDNT
-835 YIFARFIEKDMVTLT
+835 YIFAKFIEKDMVTLT
-850 VIADEGGYVF
+850 VIAGEGGHVF
-860 EYNENE
+860 EYNE
-866 TPQNMKRLE
+866 TGTSQNMKRLE
-875 IAVREGE
+875 LTVKEGE
-882 KVKVFASGEY
+882 KVKVSASEEY

-919 IVMKETTVYA
+919 IVTANATVYA
-929 RFEKAFSV
+929 RFEKAFYV
-937 SAIIENGG
+937 NARIENGG
-945 EFVDGPY
+945 EFVDSPY

-991 SIEGLLSTE
+991 SAEGLLSTD

-1011 NNLHLT
+1011 NNLNLT

-1033 DYGFYLDNDGNL
+1033 DYGFYLDNEGKL
-1045 VTEYLLNLNQEFYAL
+1045 VTEYLLNLNQEFYAM
-1060 PEGLPLLGKIGDKYE
+1060 PDGQPLLAKIGDKYE
-1075 RLILGLEYRIES
+1075 RLILGLEYKVES
-1087 TINYTENGKFDTSKE
+1087 TINYTENGMFDTSKE

-1113 NPELKVVITLKV
+1113 NPELKVVMTFKV
-1125 IELVRF
+1125 VELVRF
-1131 LAQCSP
+1131 LAQCMP
-1137 YDGGY
+1137 YNSGY
-1142 LLEDGQRVDFG
+1142 LLEDGQRVDFA
-1153 NGKMMEKGS
+1153 NGKLVEKGTK
-1162 EITLTA
+1162 ITLTA
-1168 VAESEYN
+1168 VAGSEYN

-1187 EKLVSTDATYTFM
+1187 EKLISTDATYTFT
-1200 VNEERHVYAKFIE
+1200 VNEERYVYAKFVE
-1213 KEMHLFNAYP
+1213 KEMHLFNAYS

-1229 TENGQEID
+1229 TENGQEVD

-1264 GWYTSTDQSETLI
+1264 GWYNSTDQNETLI
-1277 STDAT
+1277 SIDET

-1291 SVFSKF
+1291 FVFSKF
-1297 EKIEEQS
+1297 EIIEA

>member
-16 ISVSLFSSCN
+16 ISLSLFSGCN

-31 NKSLNE
+31 NKIINE
-37 LKSDN
+37 LKSES
-42 GVTLIGGNFEKKAKL
+42 GVTLVGGNFEKQAKL
-57 ITEKLQATD
+57 ITEKLQSTD
-66 ENVLQSVEKL
+66 ENVQQSIERL

-97 NGVKVQPNGKVKVS
+97 KGVKVQPDGKVKVS

-116 EGATKYWVFHV
+116 EGVTKYWVFHI
-127 KSEEE
+127 KSEKE
-132 VEQLD
+132 VEQLEA
-137 SEFKDEKLTFET
+137 EFKDGKLTFET

-164 KVTIKNQGPCVG
+164 KVTIKNQGPCKGTV
-176 IVDVKIKT
+176 IVEIKT
-184 KGYLRD
+184 KGYFRD
-190 IVREFSINSD
+190 IVKEFNINTD
-200 EEKTFYIKKGTLINI
+200 EEKTFYIKKGTIIKI
-215 SLWGGYDVDYKG
+215 SLLGAYDVDYKG

-240 FSTSQFPQYTVEEG
+240 FTTAQFPQYTVEEG
-254 EQTIV
+254 EQILV

-278 SGVPVVFPD
+278 SGVPAVFDD

-292 ELYVKPGNPNNI
+292 ELYIKPGNPNNI
-304 DITALMIK
+304 DVTALIIK
-312 GLKRKNE
+312 GLKRKND
-319 KLMYTLLSPEQY
+319 KLRYTLLSPEQY
-331 DIIGLDKLDYSKE
+331 DIIGLDELDYSKE
-344 GSYRVEFIAKEN
+344 GTYRVEFIAKEN

-367 SEKNGDVSAITTT
+367 SEKNGDVSAFTTT

-386 NDKVDELLNEKSF
+386 DDKADELLNEKSF
-399 LFADKRYEYKL
+399 LFTNTMYKL
-410 TAVPDRTFDFGGWY
+410 TAVPDSKFDFGGWY

-431 VGQKLS
+431 VGKKLS
-437 DELVYEVKQGEY
+437 DELVYEVKLSEY

-460 PEFSNKQ
+460 LEFSNKQ
-467 EVYQVRIEPGE
+467 GVYQVRIEPGE

-491 EYIATSIFYKPG
+491 EYIASSIFYKPG
-503 APEIDLLKLEITG
+503 APEIDLLKLEIKG
-516 LRRNDELEDPY
+516 LRRNDELESPY
-527 EYVPLYFG
+527 EFVPLYFG

-550 KYYVK
+550 KYTVK

-560 EDVDNSFMVHVS
+560 EGVEDSFMVYVS
-572 NQFSNLTVEFSG
+572 NQFSHLTVEFSG

-605 TLEYFPLHDFRKIV
+605 TLEYFPLYDCRKIV

-646 LESEYIYYQNGK
+646 LESEYLYYQNGK
-658 DEHIKAVFVEI
+658 DEHIKAMFVEI
-669 ITNLTVSCDGFEYG
+669 ITNLTVSCDGFENG
-683 NFYYNLDSK
+683 NFYYNLDRK

-721 VNYEK
+721 VDYEK
-726 TGTYEISITYKYDEE
+726 TGTYEITITYKYDKD
-741 VKTSLTVEVPKAET
+741 VKTTLTVEVPKAET
-755 YSYIET
+755 YSYIES
-761 EDVEKGIVK
+761 EDVDKGVIK
-770 MNDKIIVKDPDGYR
+770 MNGEIIVKDPDGYR
-784 EEVDLGGTLTLT
+784 KEVELGGTLTLT
-796 AEPKEGYKFGGWYI
+796 AEPKEGYKFAGWYI
-810 ANNFGE
+810 TNSLNG
-816 EKRHYSTNATETFT
+816 EKRLYSTNETETFT
-830 ITGNT
+830 ITDNT
-835 YIFARFIEKDMVTLT
+835 YIFAKFIEKDMVTLT
-850 VIADEGGYVF
+850 VIAGEGGYVF
-860 EYNENE
+860 EYNE
-866 TPQNMKRLE
+866 TGTSQNMKRLE
-875 IAVREGE
+875 LAVKEGE
-882 KVKVFASGEY
+882 KVKVSASGEY

-905 ENATLISTEYLHEF
+905 ENATLISTESLHEF
-919 IVMKETTVYA
+919 IVTSNATVYA
-929 RFEKAFSV
+929 RFEKAFYV
-937 SAIIENGG
+937 NARIENGG
-945 EFVDGPY
+945 EFVDSPY

-991 SIEGLLSTE
+991 SAEGLLSTD

-1011 NNLHLT
+1011 NNLNLT

-1033 DYGFYLDNDGNL
+1033 DYGFYLDNEGKL
-1045 VTEYLLNLNQEFYAL
+1045 VTEYLLNLNQEFYAM
-1060 PEGLPLLGKIGDKYE
+1060 PDGQPLLGKIGDKYE
-1075 RLILGLEYRIES
+1075 RLILGLEYKVES
-1087 TINYTENGKFDTSKE
+1087 TINYTKNGMFDTSKE

-1113 NPELKVVITLKV
+1113 NPELKVVMNFKV
-1125 IELVRF
+1125 VELVRF
-1131 LAQCSP
+1131 LAQCMP
-1137 YDGGY
+1137 YNSGY
-1142 LLEDGQRVDFG
+1142 LLEDGQRVDLA
-1153 NGKMMEKGS
+1153 NGKLVEKGT

-1168 VAESEYN
+1168 VAGSEYN

-1187 EKLVSTDATYTFM
+1187 EKLISTDATYTFT
-1200 VNEERHVYAKFIE
+1200 VNEERYVYAKFVE
-1213 KEMHLFNAYP
+1213 KEMHLFNAYS

-1229 TENGQEID
+1229 TENGQEVD

-1264 GWYTSTDQSETLI
+1264 GWYTSTDQNETLI
-1277 STDAT
+1277 STDET

-1291 SVFSKF
+1291 FVFSKF
-1297 EKIEEQS
+1297 EMIEA

>member
-16 ISVSLFSSCN
+16 ISLSLFSGCN

-31 NKSLNE
+31 NKIINE
-37 LKSDN
+37 LKSES
-42 GVTLIGGNFEKKAKL
+42 GVTLVGGNFEKQAKL
-57 ITEKLQATD
+57 ITEKLQSTD
-66 ENVLQSVEKL
+66 ENVQQSIERL

-97 NGVKVQPNGKVKVS
+97 KGVKVQPDGKVKVS

-116 EGATKYWVFHV
+116 EGVTKYWVFHI
-127 KSEEE
+127 KSEKE
-132 VEQLD
+132 VEQLEA
-137 SEFKDEKLTFET
+137 EFKDGKLTFET

-164 KVTIKNQGPCVG
+164 KVTIKNQGPCKGTV
-176 IVDVKIKT
+176 IVEIKT
-184 KGYLRD
+184 KGYFRD
-190 IVREFSINSD
+190 IVKEFNINTD
-200 EEKTFYIKKGTLINI
+200 EEKTFYIKKGTIIKI
-215 SLWGGYDVDYKG
+215 SLLGAYDVDYKG
-227 LYRQVNGVIEDKP
+227 LYREVNGVIEDKP
-240 FSTSQFPQYTVEEG
+240 FTTAQFPQYTVEEG
-254 EQTIV
+254 EQILV

-268 VYQLWAFPGE
+268 VYQLWAFPGK
-278 SGVPVVFPD
+278 SGVPAVFDD

-292 ELYVKPGNPNNI
+292 ELYIKPGNPNNI
-304 DITALMIK
+304 DVTALIIK
-312 GLKRKNE
+312 GLKRKND
-319 KLMYTLLSPEQY
+319 KLRYTLLSPEQY
-331 DIIGLDKLDYSKE
+331 DIIGLDELDYSKE
-344 GSYRVEFIAKEN
+344 GTYRVEFIAKEN

-367 SEKNGDVSAITTT
+367 SEKNGDVSAFTTT

-386 NDKVDELLNEKSF
+386 DDKADELLNEKSF
-399 LFADKRYEYKL
+399 LFTDTMYKL
-410 TAVPDRTFDFGGWY
+410 TAVPDSTFDFGGWY

-431 VGQKLS
+431 DGKKLS
-437 DELVYEVKQGEY
+437 DELVYEVKLNEY

-467 EVYQVRIEPGE
+467 GVYQVRIEPGE

-491 EYIATSIFYKPG
+491 EYIASSIFYKPG
-503 APEIDLLKLEITG
+503 APEIDLLKLEIKG
-516 LRRNDELEDPY
+516 LRRNDELESPY
-527 EYVPLYFG
+527 EFVPLYFG

-550 KYYVK
+550 KYTVK

-560 EDVDNSFMVHVS
+560 ENVEDSFMVYVS
-572 NQFSNLTVEFSG
+572 NLFSHLTVEFSG

-605 TLEYFPLHDFRKIV
+605 TLEYFPLYDCRKIV

-646 LESEYIYYQNGK
+646 LESEYLYYQNGK
-658 DEHIKAVFVEI
+658 DEHIKAMFVEI
-669 ITNLTVSCDGFEYG
+669 ITNLTVSCDGFENG
-683 NFYYNLDSK
+683 NFYYNLDRK

-721 VNYEK
+721 VDYEK
-726 TGTYEISITYKYDEE
+726 TGTYEITITYKYDKD
-741 VKTSLTVEVPKAET
+741 VKTTLIVEVPKAET
-755 YSYIET
+755 YSYIES
-761 EDVEKGIVK
+761 EDVDKGVIK
-770 MNDKIIVKDPDGYR
+770 MNGEIIVKDPDGYR
-784 EEVDLGGTLTLT
+784 EEVELGGTLTLT
-796 AEPKEGYKFGGWYI
+796 AEPKEGYKFAGWYI
-810 ANNFGE
+810 TNSLNG
-816 EKRHYSTNATETFT
+816 EKRHYSTNETETFT
-830 ITGNT
+830 ITDNT
-835 YIFARFIEKDMVTLT
+835 YIFAKFIEKDMVTLT
-850 VIADEGGYVF
+850 VIAGEGGNVF
-860 EYNENE
+860 EYNE
-866 TPQNMKRLE
+866 TGTSQNMKRLE
-875 IAVREGE
+875 LAVKEGE
-882 KVKVFASGEY
+882 KVKVSASGEY

-919 IVMKETTVYA
+919 IVTANATVYA
-929 RFEKAFSV
+929 RFEKAFYV
-937 SAIIENGG
+937 NARIENGG
-945 EFVDGPY
+945 EFVDSPY

-991 SIEGLLSTE
+991 SAEGLLSTE

-1011 NNLHLT
+1011 NNLNLT

-1033 DYGFYLDNDGNL
+1033 DYGFYLDNEGKL
-1045 VTEYLLNLNQEFYAL
+1045 VTEYLLNLNQEFYAM
-1060 PEGLPLLGKIGDKYE
+1060 PDGQPLLGKIGDKYE
-1075 RLILGLEYRIES
+1075 RLILGLEYKVER
-1087 TINYTENGKFDTSKE
+1087 TINYTENGMFDTSKE

-1113 NPELKVVITLKV
+1113 NPELKVVMNFKIV
-1125 IELVRF
+1125 ELVRF
-1131 LAQCSP
+1131 LAQCMPHNS
-1137 YDGGY
+1137 GY
-1142 LLEDGQRVDFG
+1142 LLEDGQRVDFA
-1153 NGKMMEKGS
+1153 NGKLVEKGTK
-1162 EITLTA
+1162 ITLTA
-1168 VAESEYN
+1168 VAGSEYN

-1187 EKLVSTDATYTFM
+1187 EKLISTDATYTFT
-1200 VNEERHVYAKFIE
+1200 VNEERYVYAKFVE

-1229 TENGQEID
+1229 TENGQEVD

-1264 GWYTSTDQSETLI
+1264 GWYNSTDQNETLI
-1277 STDAT
+1277 STDET

-1291 SVFSKF
+1291 FVFSKF
-1297 EKIEEQS
+1297 EIIEA

>member
-16 ISVSLFSSCN
+16 ISLSLFSGCN

-31 NKSLNE
+31 NKIINE
-37 LKSDN
+37 LKSES
-42 GVTLIGGNFEKKAKL
+42 GVTLVGGNFEKQAKL
-57 ITEKLQATD
+57 ITEKLQSTD
-66 ENVLQSVEKL
+66 ENVQQSIERL

-97 NGVKVQPNGKVKVS
+97 KGVKVQPDGKVKVS

-116 EGATKYWVFHV
+116 EGVTKYWVFHI
-127 KSEEE
+127 KSEKE
-132 VEQLD
+132 VEQLEA
-137 SEFKDEKLTFET
+137 EFKDGKLTFET

-164 KVTIKNQGPCVG
+164 KVTIKNQGPCEGRVF
-176 IVDVKIKT
+176 VKITT
-184 KGYLRD
+184 KGYFRD
-190 IVREFSINSD
+190 IVKEFKINTD
-200 EEKTFYIKKGTLINI
+200 EEKTFYIKKGTIINI
-215 SLWGGYDVDYKG
+215 SLLGAYDIDYKG
-227 LYRQVNGVIEDKP
+227 LYREVNGVVEDKP
-240 FSTSQFPQYTVEEG
+240 FTTAQFPQYTVEEG
-254 EQTIV
+254 EQILV

-278 SGVPVVFPD
+278 SGVPAVFDD

-292 ELYVKPGNPNNI
+292 ELYIKPGNPNNI
-304 DITALMIK
+304 DVTALIIK
-312 GLKRKNE
+312 GLKRKND
-319 KLMYTLLSPEQY
+319 KLRYTLLSPEQY
-331 DIIGLDKLDYSKE
+331 DIIGLDELDYSKE
-344 GSYRVEFIAKEN
+344 GTYRVEFIAKEN
-356 KELWASITIHI
+356 KELWASITIHV
-367 SEKNGDVSAITTT
+367 SEKNGDVSAFTTT

-386 NDKVDELLNEKSF
+386 DDKADELLNEKSF
-399 LFADKRYEYKL
+399 LFTNTMYKL
-410 TAVPDRTFDFGGWY
+410 TAVPDSTFDFGGWY

-431 VGQKLS
+431 VGKKLS
-437 DELVYEVKQGEY
+437 DELVYEVKLNEY

-467 EVYQVRIEPGE
+467 GVYQVRIEPGE

-491 EYIATSIFYKPG
+491 EYIASSIFYKPG
-503 APEIDLLKLEITG
+503 APEIDLLKLEIKG
-516 LRRNDELEDPY
+516 LRRNDELESPY
-527 EYVPLYFG
+527 EFVPLYFG

-550 KYYVK
+550 KYTVK

-560 EDVDNSFMVHVS
+560 ENVEDSFMVYVS
-572 NQFSNLTVEFSG
+572 NQFSHLTVEFSG

-605 TLEYFPLHDFRKIV
+605 TLEYFPLYDCRKIV

-646 LESEYIYYQNGK
+646 LESEYLYYQNGK
-658 DEHIKAVFVEI
+658 DEHIKAMFVEI
-669 ITNLTVSCDGFEYG
+669 ITNLTVSCDGFENG
-683 NFYYNLDSK
+683 NFYYNLDRK

-721 VNYEK
+721 VDYEK
-726 TGTYEISITYKYDEE
+726 TGTYEITITYKYDKD
-741 VKTSLTVEVPKAET
+741 VKTILTVEVPKAET
-755 YSYIET
+755 YSYIES
-761 EDVEKGIVK
+761 EDVEKGVIK
-770 MNDKIIVKDPDGYR
+770 MNGEIIVKDPDGYR
-784 EEVDLGGTLTLT
+784 EEVELGGTLTLT
-796 AEPKEGYKFGGWYI
+796 AEPKEGYKFAGWYI
-810 ANNFGE
+810 TNSLNG
-816 EKRHYSTNATETFT
+816 EKRLYSTNETETFT
-830 ITGNT
+830 ITDNT
-835 YIFARFIEKDMVTLT
+835 YIFAKFIEKDMVTLT
-850 VIADEGGYVF
+850 VIAGEGGHVF
-860 EYNENE
+860 EYNE
-866 TPQNMKRLE
+866 TGTSQNMKRLE
-875 IAVREGE
+875 LAVKEGE
-882 KVKVFASGEY
+882 KVKVSASGEY

-919 IVMKETTVYA
+919 IVTANATVYA
-929 RFEKAFSV
+929 RFEKAFYV
-937 SAIIENGG
+937 NARIENGG
-945 EFVDGPY
+945 EFVDSPY

-991 SIEGLLSTE
+991 SAEGLLSTE

-1011 NNLHLT
+1011 NNLNLT

-1033 DYGFYLDNDGNL
+1033 DYGFYLDNDGKL
-1045 VTEYLLNLNQEFYAL
+1045 VTEYLLNLNQEFYAM
-1060 PEGLPLLGKIGDKYE
+1060 PDGQPLLGKIGDKYE
-1075 RLILGLEYRIES
+1075 RLILGLEYKVES
-1087 TINYTENGKFDTSKE
+1087 TINYTKNGMFDTSKE

-1113 NPELKVVITLKV
+1113 NPELKVVMNFKV
-1125 IELVRF
+1125 VELVRF
-1131 LAQCSP
+1131 LAQCMPHNS
-1137 YDGGY
+1137 GY
-1142 LLEDGQRVDFG
+1142 LLEDGQRVDFA
-1153 NGKMMEKGS
+1153 NGKLVEKGTK
-1162 EITLTA
+1162 ITLTA
-1168 VAESEYN
+1168 VANSEYN

-1187 EKLVSTDATYTFM
+1187 EKLISTDATYTFT
-1200 VNEERHVYAKFIE
+1200 VNEERYVYAKFVE
-1213 KEMHLFNAYP
+1213 KEMHLFNAYS

-1229 TENGQEID
+1229 TENGQEVD

-1264 GWYTSTDQSETLI
+1264 GWYNSTDQNETLI
-1277 STDAT
+1277 STDET

-1291 SVFSKF
+1291 FVFSKF
-1297 EKIEEQS
+1297 EIIEA

>member
-16 ISVSLFSSCN
+16 ISLSLFSGCN

-31 NKSLNE
+31 NKIINE
-37 LKSDN
+37 LKSES
-42 GVTLIGGNFEKKAKL
+42 GVTLVGGNFEKQAKL
-57 ITEKLQATD
+57 ITEKLQSTD
-66 ENVLQSVEKL
+66 ENVQQSIERL

-97 NGVKVQPNGKVKVS
+97 KGVKVQPDGKVKVS

-116 EGATKYWVFHV
+116 EGVTKYWVFHI
-127 KSEEE
+127 KSEKE
-132 VEQLD
+132 VEQLEA
-137 SEFKDEKLTFET
+137 EFKDGKLTFET

-164 KVTIKNQGPCVG
+164 KVTIKNQGPCKGTV
-176 IVDVKIKT
+176 IVEIKT
-184 KGYLRD
+184 KGYFRD
-190 IVREFSINSD
+190 IVKEFNINTD
-200 EEKTFYIKKGTLINI
+200 EEKTFYIKKGTIIKI
-215 SLWGGYDVDYKG
+215 SLLGAYDVDYKG

-240 FSTSQFPQYTVEEG
+240 FTTAQFPQYTVEEG
-254 EQTIV
+254 EQILV

-268 VYQLWAFPGE
+268 VYQLWAFPGK
-278 SGVPVVFPD
+278 SGVPAVFDD

-292 ELYVKPGNPNNI
+292 ELYIKPGNPNNI
-304 DITALMIK
+304 DVTALIIK
-312 GLKRKNE
+312 GLKRKND
-319 KLMYTLLSPEQY
+319 KLRYTLLSPEQY
-331 DIIGLDKLDYSKE
+331 DIIGLDELDYSKE
-344 GSYRVEFIAKEN
+344 GTYRIEFIAKEN
-356 KELWASITIHI
+356 KELWASITIHV
-367 SEKNGDVSAITTT
+367 SEKNGDVSAFTTT

-386 NDKVDELLNEKSF
+386 NDKADELLNEKSF
-399 LFADKRYEYKL
+399 LFTNTMYKL
-410 TAVPDRTFDFGGWY
+410 TAVPDSTFDFGGWY

-437 DELVYEVKQGEY
+437 DELVYEVKLSEY

-467 EVYQVRIEPGE
+467 GVYQVRIEPGE

-491 EYIATSIFYKPG
+491 EYIASSIFYKPG
-503 APEIDLLKLEITG
+503 APEIDLLKLEIKG
-516 LRRNDELEDPY
+516 LRRNDELESPY
-527 EYVPLYFG
+527 EFVPLYFG

-550 KYYVK
+550 KYTVK

-560 EDVDNSFMVHVS
+560 ENVEDSFMVYVS
-572 NQFSNLTVEFSG
+572 NQFSHLTVEFSG

-605 TLEYFPLHDFRKIV
+605 TLEYFPLYDCRKIV

-646 LESEYIYYQNGK
+646 LESEYLYYQNGK
-658 DEHIKAVFVEI
+658 DEHIKAMFVEI
-669 ITNLTVSCDGFEYG
+669 ITNLTVSCDGFENG
-683 NFYYNLDSK
+683 NFYYNLDRK

-721 VNYEK
+721 VDYEK
-726 TGTYEISITYKYDEE
+726 TGTYEITITYKYDKD
-741 VKTSLTVEVPKAET
+741 VKTTLTVEVPKAET
-755 YSYIET
+755 YSYIES
-761 EDVEKGIVK
+761 EDVDKGVIK
-770 MNDKIIVKDPDGYR
+770 MNGEIIVKDPDGYR
-784 EEVDLGGTLTLT
+784 EEVELGGTLTLT
-796 AEPKEGYKFGGWYI
+796 AEPKEGYKFAGWYI
-810 ANNFGE
+810 TNSFSE
-816 EKRHYSTNATETFT
+816 EKRHYSTNETETFT
-830 ITGNT
+830 ITDNT
-835 YIFARFIEKDMVTLT
+835 YIFAKFIEKDMVTLT
-850 VIADEGGYVF
+850 VIAGEGGHVF
-860 EYNENE
+860 EYNE
-866 TPQNMKRLE
+866 TGTSQNMKRLE
-875 IAVREGE
+875 LAVKEGE
-882 KVKVFASGEY
+882 KVKVSASEEY

-919 IVMKETTVYA
+919 IVTANATVYA
-929 RFEKAFSV
+929 RFEKAFYV
-937 SAIIENGG
+937 NARIENGG
-945 EFVDGPY
+945 EFVDSPY
-952 VSEDGFYRD
+952 VSENGFYRD

-991 SIEGLLSTE
+991 SIEGLLSTD

-1011 NNLHLT
+1011 NNLNLT

-1033 DYGFYLDNDGNL
+1033 DYGFYLDNEGKL
-1045 VTEYLLNLNQEFYAL
+1045 VTEYLLNLNQEFYAM
-1060 PEGLPLLGKIGDKYE
+1060 PDGQPLLGKIGDKYE
-1075 RLILGLEYRIES
+1075 RLILGLEYKVES
-1087 TINYTENGKFDTSKE
+1087 TINYTENGMFDTSKE

-1113 NPELKVVITLKV
+1113 NPELKVVMTFKV
-1125 IELVRF
+1125 VELVRF
-1131 LAQCSP
+1131 LAQCMP
-1137 YDGGY
+1137 YNSGY
-1142 LLEDGQRVDFG
+1142 LLEDGQRVDLA
-1153 NGKMMEKGS
+1153 NGKLVEKGT

-1168 VAESEYN
+1168 VAGSEYN

-1187 EKLVSTDATYTFM
+1187 EKLISTDATYTFT
-1200 VNEERHVYAKFIE
+1200 VNEERYVYAKFVE
-1213 KEMHLFNAYP
+1213 KEMHLFNAYS

-1229 TENGQEID
+1229 TENGQEVD

-1264 GWYTSTDQSETLI
+1264 GWYNSTDQNETLI
-1277 STDAT
+1277 STDET

-1291 SVFSKF
+1291 FVFSKF
-1297 EKIEEQS
+1297 EIIEA

>member
-16 ISVSLFSSCN
+16 ISLSLFSGCN

-31 NKSLNE
+31 NKIINE
-37 LKSDN
+37 LKSES
-42 GVTLIGGNFEKKAKL
+42 GVTLVGGNFEKQAKL
-57 ITEKLQATD
+57 ITEKLQSTD
-66 ENVLQSVEKL
+66 ENVQQSIERL

-97 NGVKVQPNGKVKVS
+97 KGVKVQPDGKVKVS

-116 EGATKYWVFHV
+116 EGVTKYWVFHI
-127 KSEEE
+127 KSEKE
-132 VEQLD
+132 VEQLEA
-137 SEFKDEKLTFET
+137 EFKDGKLTFET

-164 KVTIKNQGPCVG
+164 KVTIKNQGPCKGTV
-176 IVDVKIKT
+176 IVEIKT
-184 KGYLRD
+184 KGYFRD
-190 IVREFSINSD
+190 IVKEFNINTD
-200 EEKTFYIKKGTLINI
+200 EEKTFYIKKGTIIKI
-215 SLWGGYDVDYKG
+215 SLLGAYDVDYKG

-240 FSTSQFPQYTVEEG
+240 FTTAQFPQYTVEEG
-254 EQTIV
+254 EQILV

-278 SGVPVVFPD
+278 SGVPAVFDD

-292 ELYVKPGNPNNI
+292 ELYIKPGNPNNI
-304 DITALMIK
+304 DVTALIIK
-312 GLKRKNE
+312 GLKRKND
-319 KLMYTLLSPEQY
+319 KLRYTLLSPEQY
-331 DIIGLDKLDYSKE
+331 DIIGLDELDYSKE
-344 GSYRVEFIAKEN
+344 GTYRIEFIAKEN
-356 KELWASITIHI
+356 KELWASITIHV
-367 SEKNGDVSAITTT
+367 SEKNGDVSAFTTV

-386 NDKVDELLNEKSF
+386 NDKADELLNEKSF
-399 LFADKRYEYKL
+399 LFTDTMYKL
-410 TAVPDRTFDFGGWY
+410 TAVPDSTFDFGGWY

-437 DELVYEVKQGEY
+437 DELVYEVKLSEY

-467 EVYQVRIEPGE
+467 GVYQVRIEPGE

-491 EYIATSIFYKPG
+491 EYIASSIFYKPG
-503 APEIDLLKLEITG
+503 APEIDLLKLEIKG
-516 LRRNDELEDPY
+516 LRRNDELESPY
-527 EYVPLYFG
+527 EFVPLYFG

-550 KYYVK
+550 KYTVK

-560 EDVDNSFMVHVS
+560 ENVEDSFMVYVS
-572 NQFSNLTVEFSG
+572 NQFSHLTVEFSG

-605 TLEYFPLHDFRKIV
+605 TLEYFPLYDCRKIV

-646 LESEYIYYQNGK
+646 LESEYLYYQKGK

-669 ITNLTVSCDGFEYG
+669 ITNLTVSCDGFEDG
-683 NFYYNLDSK
+683 NFYYNLDRK

-721 VNYEK
+721 VDYEK
-726 TGTYEISITYKYDEE
+726 TGTYEITITYKYDKD
-741 VKTSLTVEVPKAET
+741 VKATLTVEVPKAET
-755 YSYIET
+755 YSYIES
-761 EDVEKGIVK
+761 EDVDKGVIK
-770 MNDKIIVKDPDGYR
+770 MNGEIIVKDPDGYR
-784 EEVDLGGTLTLT
+784 EEVELGGTLTLT
-796 AEPKEGYKFGGWYI
+796 AEPKEGYKFAGWYI
-810 ANNFGE
+810 TNSLNG
-816 EKRHYSTNATETFT
+816 EKRHYSTNETETFT
-830 ITGNT
+830 ITDNT
-835 YIFARFIEKDMVTLT
+835 YIFAKFIEKDMVTLT
-850 VIADEGGYVF
+850 VIAGEGGYVF
-860 EYNENE
+860 EYNE
-866 TPQNMKRLE
+866 TGTSQNMKRLE
-875 IAVREGE
+875 LAVKEGE
-882 KVKVFASGEY
+882 KVKVSASGEY

-905 ENATLISTEYLHEF
+905 ENATLISTESLHEF
-919 IVMKETTVYA
+919 IVTANATVYA
-929 RFEKAFSV
+929 RFEKAFYV
-937 SAIIENGG
+937 NARIENGG
-945 EFVDGPY
+945 EFVDSPY

-991 SIEGLLSTE
+991 SAEGLLSTE

-1011 NNLHLT
+1011 NNLNLT

-1033 DYGFYLDNDGNL
+1033 DYGFYLDNEGKL
-1045 VTEYLLNLNQEFYAL
+1045 VTEYLLNLNQEFYAM
-1060 PEGLPLLGKIGDKYE
+1060 PDGHPLLGKIGDKYE
-1075 RLILGLEYRIES
+1075 RLILGLEYRVES
-1087 TINYTENGKFDTSKE
+1087 TINYTENGMFDTSKE

-1113 NPELKVVITLKV
+1113 NPELKVVMTFKV
-1125 IELVRF
+1125 VELVRF
-1131 LAQCSP
+1131 LAQCMPHNS
-1137 YDGGY
+1137 GY
-1142 LLEDGQRVDFG
+1142 LLEDGQRVDFA
-1153 NGKMMEKGS
+1153 NGKLVEKGTK
-1162 EITLTA
+1162 ITLTA
-1168 VAESEYN
+1168 VAGSEYN

-1187 EKLVSTDATYTFM
+1187 EKLISTDATYTFT
-1200 VNEERHVYAKFIE
+1200 VNEERYVYAKFVE
-1213 KEMHLFNAYP
+1213 KEMHLFNAYS

-1229 TENGQEID
+1229 TENGQEVD

-1264 GWYTSTDQSETLI
+1264 GWYNSTDQNETLI
-1277 STDAT
+1277 STDET
-1282 YTFIVNENM
+1282 YTFIVNEDM
-1291 SVFSKF
+1291 FVFSKF
-1297 EKIEEQS
+1297 EIIEA

>member
-16 ISVSLFSSCN
+16 ISLSLFSGCN

-31 NKSLNE
+31 NKIINE
-37 LKSDN
+37 LKSES
-42 GVTLIGGNFEKKAKL
+42 GVTLVGGNFEKQAKL

-66 ENVLQSVEKL
+66 ENVQQSIERL

-97 NGVKVQPNGKVKVS
+97 KGVKVQPDGKVKVS

-116 EGATKYWVFHV
+116 EGVTKYWVFHI
-127 KSEEE
+127 KSEKE
-132 VEQLD
+132 VEQLEA
-137 SEFKDEKLTFET
+137 EFKDGKLTFET

-164 KVTIKNQGPCVG
+164 KVTIKNQGPCEG
-176 IVDVKIKT
+176 IVFVKITT
-184 KGYLRD
+184 KGYFRD
-190 IVREFSINSD
+190 IVKEFKINTD
-200 EEKTFYIKKGTLINI
+200 EEKTFYIKKGTIINI
-215 SLWGGYDVDYKG
+215 SLLGAYDIDYKG
-227 LYRQVNGVIEDKP
+227 LYREVNGVIEDKP
-240 FSTSQFPQYTVEEG
+240 FTTAQFPQYTVEEG
-254 EQTIV
+254 EQILV

-278 SGVPVVFPD
+278 SGVPAVFDD

-292 ELYVKPGNPNNI
+292 ELYIKPGNPNNI
-304 DITALMIK
+304 DVTALIIK
-312 GLKRKNE
+312 GLKRKND
-319 KLMYTLLSPEQY
+319 KLRYTLLSPEQY
-331 DIIGLDKLDYSKE
+331 DIIGLDELDYSKE
-344 GSYRVEFIAKEN
+344 GTYRVEFIAKEN
-356 KELWASITIHI
+356 KELWASITIHV
-367 SEKNGDVSAITTT
+367 SEKNGDVSAFTTT

-386 NDKVDELLNEKSF
+386 DDKADELLNEKSF
-399 LFADKRYEYKL
+399 LFTNTMYKL
-410 TAVPDRTFDFGGWY
+410 TAVPDSKFDFGGWY

-431 VGQKLS
+431 VGKKLS
-437 DELVYEVKQGEY
+437 DELVYEVKLSEY

-467 EVYQVRIEPGE
+467 GVYQVRIEPGE

-491 EYIATSIFYKPG
+491 EYIASSIFYKPG
-503 APEIDLLKLEITG
+503 APEIDLLKLEIKG
-516 LRRNDELEDPY
+516 LRRNDELESPY
-527 EYVPLYFG
+527 EFVPLYFG

-550 KYYVK
+550 KYTVK

-560 EDVDNSFMVHVS
+560 EGVEDSFMVYVS
-572 NQFSNLTVEFSG
+572 NQFSHLTVEFSG

-605 TLEYFPLHDFRKIV
+605 TLEYFPLYDCRKIV

-633 VDENGKCSEEPIS
+633 IDENGKCSEEPIS
-646 LESEYIYYQNGK
+646 LESEYLYYQNGK
-658 DEHIKAVFVEI
+658 DEHIKAMFVEI
-669 ITNLTVSCDGFEYG
+669 ITNLTVSCDGFEDG
-683 NFYYNLDSK
+683 NFYYNLDRK

-721 VNYEK
+721 VDYEK
-726 TGTYEISITYKYDEE
+726 TGTYEITITYKYDKD
-741 VKTSLTVEVPKAET
+741 VKTTLTVEVPKAET
-755 YSYIET
+755 YSYIESG
-761 EDVEKGIVK
+761 DVEKGVIK
-770 MNDKIIVKDPDGYR
+770 MNGEIIVKDPDGYR
-784 EEVDLGGTLTLT
+784 EEVELGGTLTLT
-796 AEPKEGYKFGGWYI
+796 AEPKEGYKFAGWYI
-810 ANNFGE
+810 TNSLNG
-816 EKRHYSTNATETFT
+816 EKRLYSTNETETFT
-830 ITGNT
+830 ITDNT
-835 YIFARFIEKDMVTLT
+835 YIFAKFIEKDMVTLT
-850 VIADEGGYVF
+850 VIAGEGGHVF
-860 EYNENE
+860 EYNE
-866 TPQNMKRLE
+866 TGTSQNMKRLE
-875 IAVREGE
+875 LAVREGE
-882 KVKVFASGEY
+882 KVKVSASEEY

-919 IVMKETTVYA
+919 IVTANATVYA
-929 RFEKAFSV
+929 RFEKAFYV
-937 SAIIENGG
+937 NARIENGG
-945 EFVDGPY
+945 EFVDSPY

-1011 NNLHLT
+1011 NNLNLT

-1033 DYGFYLDNDGNL
+1033 DYGFYLDNEGKL
-1045 VTEYLLNLNQEFYAL
+1045 VTEYLLNLNQEFYAM
-1060 PEGLPLLGKIGDKYE
+1060 PDGQPLLAKIGDKYE
-1075 RLILGLEYRIES
+1075 RLILGLEYKVES
-1087 TINYTENGKFDTSKE
+1087 TINYTKNGMFDTSKE

-1113 NPELKVVITLKV
+1113 NPELKVVMNFKV
-1125 IELVRF
+1125 VELVRF
-1131 LAQCSP
+1131 LAQCMPHNS
-1137 YDGGY
+1137 GY
-1142 LLEDGQRVDFG
+1142 LLEDGQRVDFA
-1153 NGKMMEKGS
+1153 NGKLVEKGTK
-1162 EITLTA
+1162 ITLTA
-1168 VAESEYN
+1168 VAGSEYN

-1187 EKLVSTDATYTFM
+1187 EKLISTDATYTFT
-1200 VNEERHVYAKFIE
+1200 VNEERYVYAKFVE
-1213 KEMHLFNAYP
+1213 KEMHLFNAYS

-1229 TENGQEID
+1229 TENGQEVD

-1264 GWYTSTDQSETLI
+1264 GWYNSTDQNETLI
-1277 STDAT
+1277 STDET

-1291 SVFSKF
+1291 FVFSKF
-1297 EKIEEQS
+1297 EIIEA

>member
-16 ISVSLFSSCN
+16 ISLSLFSGCN

-31 NKSLNE
+31 NKIINE
-37 LKSDN
+37 LKSES
-42 GVTLIGGNFEKKAKL
+42 GVTLVGGNFEKQAKL
-57 ITEKLQATD
+57 ITEKLQSTD
-66 ENVLQSVEKL
+66 ENVQQSIERL

-97 NGVKVQPNGKVKVS
+97 KGVKVQPDGKVKVS

-116 EGATKYWVFHV
+116 EGVTKYWVFHI
-127 KSEEE
+127 KSEKE
-132 VEQLD
+132 VEQLEA
-137 SEFKDEKLTFET
+137 EFKDGKLTFET

-164 KVTIKNQGPCVG
+164 KVTIKNQGPCEGRVF
-176 IVDVKIKT
+176 VKITT
-184 KGYLRD
+184 KGYFRD
-190 IVREFSINSD
+190 IVKEFKINTD
-200 EEKTFYIKKGTLINI
+200 EEKTFYIKKGTIINI
-215 SLWGGYDVDYKG
+215 SLLGAYDIDYKG
-227 LYRQVNGVIEDKP
+227 LYREVNGVVEDKP
-240 FSTSQFPQYTVEEG
+240 FTTAQFPQYTVEEG
-254 EQTIV
+254 EQILV

-278 SGVPVVFPD
+278 SGVPAVFDD

-292 ELYVKPGNPNNI
+292 ELYIKPGNPNNI
-304 DITALMIK
+304 DVTALIIK
-312 GLKRKNE
+312 GLKRKND
-319 KLMYTLLSPEQY
+319 KLRYTLLSPEQY
-331 DIIGLDKLDYSKE
+331 DIIGLDELDYSKE
-344 GSYRVEFIAKEN
+344 GTYRVEFIAKEN

-367 SEKNGDVSAITTT
+367 SEKNGDVSAFTTT

-386 NDKVDELLNEKSF
+386 NDKSDELLNEKSF
-399 LFADKRYEYKL
+399 LFTDTMYKL
-410 TAVPDRTFDFGGWY
+410 TAVPDSTFDFGGWY

-431 VGQKLS
+431 VGKKLS
-437 DELVYEVKQGEY
+437 DELVYEVKLSEY

-467 EVYQVRIEPGE
+467 GVYQVRIEPGE

-483 GFHNGKPT
+483 GFHDGKPT
-491 EYIATSIFYKPG
+491 EYIASSIFYKPG
-503 APEIDLLKLEITG
+503 APEIDLLKLEIKG
-516 LRRNDELEDPY
+516 LRRNDELESPY
-527 EYVPLYFG
+527 EFVPLYFG

-550 KYYVK
+550 KYTVK

-560 EDVDNSFMVHVS
+560 ENVEDSFMVYVS
-572 NQFSNLTVEFSG
+572 NQFSHLTVEFSG

-605 TLEYFPLHDFRKIV
+605 TLEYFPLYDCRKIV

-646 LESEYIYYQNGK
+646 LESEYLYYQKGK

-669 ITNLTVSCDGFEYG
+669 ITNLTVSCDGFEDG
-683 NFYYNLDSK
+683 NFYYNLDRK

-721 VNYEK
+721 VDYEK
-726 TGTYEISITYKYDEE
+726 TGTYEITITYKYDKD
-741 VKTSLTVEVPKAET
+741 VKTTLTVEVPKAET
-755 YSYIET
+755 YSYIES
-761 EDVEKGIVK
+761 EDVEKGVIK
-770 MNDKIIVKDPDGYR
+770 MNGEIIVKDPDGYR
-784 EEVDLGGTLTLT
+784 EEVELGGTLTLT
-796 AEPKEGYKFGGWYI
+796 AEPKEGYKFAGWYI
-810 ANNFGE
+810 TNSLNG
-816 EKRHYSTNATETFT
+816 EKRLYSTNETETFT
-830 ITGNT
+830 ITDNT
-835 YIFARFIEKDMVTLT
+835 YIFAKFIEKDMVTLT
-850 VIADEGGYVF
+850 VIAGEGGHVF
-860 EYNENE
+860 EYNE
-866 TPQNMKRLE
+866 TGTSQNMKRLE
-875 IAVREGE
+875 LAVREGE
-882 KVKVFASGEY
+882 KVKVSASGEY
-892 VYSKFVGWYDGEG
+892 VYNKFVGWYDGEG
-905 ENATLISTEYLHEF
+905 ENATLISTESLHEF
-919 IVMKETTVYA
+919 IVTANATVYA
-929 RFEKAFSV
+929 RFEKAFYV
-937 SAIIENGG
+937 NARIENGG
-945 EFVDGPY
+945 EFVDSPY

-1011 NNLHLT
+1011 NNLNLT

-1033 DYGFYLDNDGNL
+1033 DYGFYLDNEGKL
-1045 VTEYLLNLNQEFYAL
+1045 VTEYLLNLNQEFYAM
-1060 PEGLPLLGKIGDKYE
+1060 PDGQPLLGKIGDKYE
-1075 RLILGLEYRIES
+1075 RLILGLEYRVES
-1087 TINYTENGKFDTSKE
+1087 TINYTKNGMFDTSKE

-1113 NPELKVVITLKV
+1113 NPELKVVMNFKV
-1125 IELVRF
+1125 VELVRF
-1131 LAQCSP
+1131 LAQCMPHNS
-1137 YDGGY
+1137 GY
-1142 LLEDGQRVDFG
+1142 LLEDGQRVDFA
-1153 NGKMMEKGS
+1153 NGKLVEKGTK
-1162 EITLTA
+1162 ITLTA
-1168 VAESEYN
+1168 VAGSEYN

-1187 EKLVSTDATYTFM
+1187 EKLISTDATYTFT
-1200 VNEERHVYAKFIE
+1200 VNEERYVYAKFVE

-1229 TENGQEID
+1229 TENGQEVD

-1264 GWYTSTDQSETLI
+1264 GWYNSTDQNETLI
-1277 STDAT
+1277 STDET

-1291 SVFSKF
+1291 FVFSKF
-1297 EKIEEQS
+1297 EIIEA

>member
-16 ISVSLFSSCN
+16 ISLSLFSGCN

-31 NKSLNE
+31 NKIINE
-37 LKSDN
+37 LKSES
-42 GVTLIGGNFEKKAKL
+42 GVTLVGGNFEKQAKL
-57 ITEKLQATD
+57 ITEKLQSTD
-66 ENVLQSVEKL
+66 ENVQQSIERL

-97 NGVKVQPNGKVKVS
+97 KGVKVQPDGKVKVS

-116 EGATKYWVFHV
+116 EGVTKYWVFHI
-127 KSEEE
+127 KSEKE
-132 VEQLD
+132 VEQLEA
-137 SEFKDEKLTFET
+137 EFKDGKLTFET

-164 KVTIKNQGPCVG
+164 KVTIKNQGPCKGTV
-176 IVDVKIKT
+176 IVEIKT
-184 KGYLRD
+184 KGYFRD
-190 IVREFSINSD
+190 IVKEFNINTD
-200 EEKTFYIKKGTLINI
+200 EEKTFYIKKGTIIKI
-215 SLWGGYDVDYKG
+215 SLLGAYDVDYKG

-240 FSTSQFPQYTVEEG
+240 FTTAQFPQYTVEEG
-254 EQTIV
+254 EQILV

-278 SGVPVVFPD
+278 SGVPAVFDD

-292 ELYVKPGNPNNI
+292 ELYIKPGNPNNI
-304 DITALMIK
+304 DVTALIIK
-312 GLKRKNE
+312 GLKRKND
-319 KLMYTLLSPEQY
+319 KLRYTLLSPEQY
-331 DIIGLDKLDYSKE
+331 DIIGLDELDYSKE
-344 GSYRVEFIAKEN
+344 GTYRVEFIAKEN
-356 KELWASITIHI
+356 KELWASITIHV
-367 SEKNGDVSAITTT
+367 SEKNGDVSAFTTT

-386 NDKVDELLNEKSF
+386 NDKSDELLNEKSF
-399 LFADKRYEYKL
+399 LFTDTMYKL
-410 TAVPDRTFDFGGWY
+410 TAVPDSTFDFGGWY

-431 VGQKLS
+431 VGKKLS
-437 DELVYEVKQGEY
+437 DELVYEVKLNEY

-467 EVYQVRIEPGE
+467 GVYQVRIEPGE

-491 EYIATSIFYKPG
+491 EYIASSIFYKPG
-503 APEIDLLKLEITG
+503 APEIDLLKLEIKG
-516 LRRNDELEDPY
+516 LRRNDELESPY
-527 EYVPLYFG
+527 EFVPLYFG

-550 KYYVK
+550 KYTVK

-560 EDVDNSFMVHVS
+560 ENVEDSFMVYVS
-572 NQFSNLTVEFSG
+572 NLFSHLTVEFSG

-605 TLEYFPLHDFRKIV
+605 TLEYFPLYDCRKIV

-646 LESEYIYYQNGK
+646 LESEYLYYQNGK
-658 DEHIKAVFVEI
+658 DEHIKAMFVEI
-669 ITNLTVSCDGFEYG
+669 ITNLTVSCDGFENG
-683 NFYYNLDSK
+683 NFYYNLDRK

-721 VNYEK
+721 VDYEK
-726 TGTYEISITYKYDEE
+726 TGTYEITITYKYDKD
-741 VKTSLTVEVPKAET
+741 VKTTLTVEVPKAET
-755 YSYIET
+755 YSYIES
-761 EDVEKGIVK
+761 EDVEKGVIK
-770 MNDKIIVKDPDGYR
+770 MNGEIIVKDPDGYR
-784 EEVDLGGTLTLT
+784 EEVELGGTLTLT
-796 AEPKEGYKFGGWYI
+796 AEPKEGYKFAGWYI
-810 ANNFGE
+810 TNSLNG
-816 EKRHYSTNATETFT
+816 EKRHYSTNETETFT
-830 ITGNT
+830 ITDNT
-835 YIFARFIEKDMVTLT
+835 YIFAKFIEKDMVTLT
-850 VIADEGGYVF
+850 VIAGEGGHVF
-860 EYNENE
+860 EYNE
-866 TPQNMKRLE
+866 TGTSQNMKRLE
-875 IAVREGE
+875 LAVKEGE
-882 KVKVFASGEY
+882 KVKVSASGEY

-905 ENATLISTEYLHEF
+905 ENATLISTESLHEF
-919 IVMKETTVYA
+919 VVTSNATVYA
-929 RFEKAFSV
+929 RFEKAFYV
-937 SAIIENGG
+937 NARIENGG
-945 EFVDGPY
+945 EFVDSPY

-991 SIEGLLSTE
+991 SAEGLLSTE

-1011 NNLHLT
+1011 NNLNLT

-1033 DYGFYLDNDGNL
+1033 DYGFYLDNEGKL
-1045 VTEYLLNLNQEFYAL
+1045 VTEYLLNLNQEFYAM
-1060 PEGLPLLGKIGDKYE
+1060 PDGQPLLGKIGDKYE
-1075 RLILGLEYRIES
+1075 RLILGLEYRVES
-1087 TINYTENGKFDTSKE
+1087 TINYTKNGMFDTSKE

-1113 NPELKVVITLKV
+1113 NPELKVVMNFKV
-1125 IELVRF
+1125 VELVRF
-1131 LAQCSP
+1131 LAQCMPHNS
-1137 YDGGY
+1137 GY
-1142 LLEDGQRVDFG
+1142 LLEDGQRVDFA
-1153 NGKMMEKGS
+1153 NGKLVEKGTK
-1162 EITLTA
+1162 ITLTA
-1168 VAESEYN
+1168 VANSEYN

-1187 EKLVSTDATYTFM
+1187 EKLISTDATYTFT
-1200 VNEERHVYAKFIE
+1200 VNEERYVYAKFVE

-1229 TENGQEID
+1229 TENGQEVD

-1264 GWYTSTDQSETLI
+1264 GWYTSTDQNETLI
-1277 STDAT
+1277 STDET
-1282 YTFIVNENM
+1282 YTFIVNEDM
-1291 SVFSKF
+1291 FVFSKF
-1297 EKIEEQS
+1297 EIIKA

>member
-16 ISVSLFSSCN
+16 ISLSLFSGCN

-31 NKSLNE
+31 NKIINE
-37 LKSDN
+37 LKSES
-42 GVTLIGGNFEKKAKL
+42 GVTLVGGNFEKQAKL

-66 ENVLQSVEKL
+66 ENVQQSIERL

-97 NGVKVQPNGKVKVS
+97 KGVKVQPDGKVKVS

-116 EGATKYWVFHV
+116 EGVTKYWVFHI
-127 KSEEE
+127 KSEKE
-132 VEQLD
+132 VEQLEA
-137 SEFKDEKLTFET
+137 EFKDGKLTFET

-164 KVTIKNQGPCVG
+164 KVTIKNQGPCEGRVF
-176 IVDVKIKT
+176 VKITT
-184 KGYLRD
+184 KGYFRD
-190 IVREFSINSD
+190 IVKEFKINTD
-200 EEKTFYIKKGTLINI
+200 EEKTFYIKKGTIINI
-215 SLWGGYDVDYKG
+215 SLLGAYDIDYKG
-227 LYRQVNGVIEDKP
+227 LYREVNGVVEDKP
-240 FSTSQFPQYTVEEG
+240 FTTAQFPQYTVEEG
-254 EQTIV
+254 EQILV

-278 SGVPVVFPD
+278 SGVPAVFDD

-292 ELYVKPGNPNNI
+292 ELYIKPGNPNNI
-304 DITALMIK
+304 DVTALIIK
-312 GLKRKNE
+312 GLKRKND
-319 KLMYTLLSPEQY
+319 KLRYTLLSPEQY
-331 DIIGLDKLDYSKE
+331 DIIGLDELDYSKE
-344 GSYRVEFIAKEN
+344 GTYRVEFIAKEN
-356 KELWASITIHI
+356 KELWASITIHV
-367 SEKNGDVSAITTT
+367 SEKNGDVSAFTTT

-386 NDKVDELLNEKSF
+386 NDKSDELLNEKSF
-399 LFADKRYEYKL
+399 LFTDTMYKL
-410 TAVPDRTFDFGGWY
+410 TAVPDSTFDFGGWY

-431 VGQKLS
+431 VGKKLS
-437 DELVYEVKQGEY
+437 DELVYEVKLNEY

-467 EVYQVRIEPGE
+467 GVYQVRIEPGE

-491 EYIATSIFYKPG
+491 EYIASSIFYKPG
-503 APEIDLLKLEITG
+503 APEIDLLKLEIKG
-516 LRRNDELEDPY
+516 LRRNDELESPY
-527 EYVPLYFG
+527 EFVPLYFG

-550 KYYVK
+550 KYTVK

-560 EDVDNSFMVHVS
+560 ENVEDSFMVYVS
-572 NQFSNLTVEFSG
+572 NQFSHLTVEFSG

-605 TLEYFPLHDFRKIV
+605 TLEYFPLYDCRKIV

-646 LESEYIYYQNGK
+646 LESEYLYYQNGK

-669 ITNLTVSCDGFEYG
+669 ITNLTVSCDGFEDG
-683 NFYYNLDSK
+683 NFYYNLDRK

-721 VNYEK
+721 VDYEK
-726 TGTYEISITYKYDEE
+726 TGTYEITITYKYDKD
-741 VKTSLTVEVPKAET
+741 VKTTLTVEVPKAET
-755 YSYIET
+755 YSYIES
-761 EDVEKGIVK
+761 EDVDKGVIK
-770 MNDKIIVKDPDGYR
+770 MNGEIIVKDPDGYR
-784 EEVDLGGTLTLT
+784 EEVELGGTLTLT
-796 AEPKEGYKFGGWYI
+796 AEPKEGYKFAGWYI
-810 ANNFGE
+810 TNSLNG
-816 EKRHYSTNATETFT
+816 EKRHYSTNETETFT
-830 ITGNT
+830 ITDNT
-835 YIFARFIEKDMVTLT
+835 YIFAKFIEKDMVTLT
-850 VIADEGGYVF
+850 VIAGEGGHVF
-860 EYNENE
+860 EYNE
-866 TPQNMKRLE
+866 TGTSQNMKRLE
-875 IAVREGE
+875 LAVKEGE
-882 KVKVFASGEY
+882 KVKVSASGEY

-905 ENATLISTEYLHEF
+905 ENATLISTESLHEF
-919 IVMKETTVYA
+919 VVTSNATVYA
-929 RFEKAFSV
+929 RFEKAFYV
-937 SAIIENGG
+937 NARIENGG
-945 EFVDGPY
+945 EFVDSPY

-1011 NNLHLT
+1011 NNLNLT

-1033 DYGFYLDNDGNL
+1033 DYGFYLDNEGKL
-1045 VTEYLLNLNQEFYAL
+1045 VTEYLLNLNQEFYAM
-1060 PEGLPLLGKIGDKYE
+1060 PDGQPLLGKIGDKYE
-1075 RLILGLEYRIES
+1075 RLILGLEYKVES
-1087 TINYTENGKFDTSKE
+1087 TINYTENGMFDTSKE

-1113 NPELKVVITLKV
+1113 NPELKVVMTFKV
-1125 IELVRF
+1125 VELVRF
-1131 LAQCSP
+1131 LAQCMPHNS
-1137 YDGGY
+1137 GY
-1142 LLEDGQRVDFG
+1142 LLEDGQRVDFA
-1153 NGKMMEKGS
+1153 NGKLVEKGTK
-1162 EITLTA
+1162 ITLTA
-1168 VAESEYN
+1168 VAGSEYN

-1187 EKLVSTDATYTFM
+1187 EKLISTDATYTFT
-1200 VNEERHVYAKFIE
+1200 VNEERYVYAKFVE

-1229 TENGQEID
+1229 TENGQEVD

-1242 RVEKGTQITLTAH
+1242 RVEKGTKITLTAH

-1264 GWYTSTDQSETLI
+1264 GWYTSTDQNETLI
-1277 STDAT
+1277 STDET
-1282 YTFIVNENM
+1282 YTFIVNEDM
-1291 SVFSKF
+1291 FVFSKF
-1297 EKIEEQS
+1297 EIIKA

>member
-16 ISVSLFSSCN
+16 ISLSLFPGCN

-31 NKSLNE
+31 NKIINE
-37 LKSDN
+37 LKSES
-42 GVTLIGGNFEKKAKL
+42 GVTLVGGNFEKQAKL

-66 ENVLQSVEKL
+66 ENVQQSIERL

-97 NGVKVQPNGKVKVS
+97 KGVKVQPDGKVKVS

-116 EGATKYWVFHV
+116 EGVTKYWVFHI
-127 KSEEE
+127 KSEKE
-132 VEQLD
+132 VEQLEA
-137 SEFKDEKLTFET
+137 EFKDGKLTFET

-164 KVTIKNQGPCVG
+164 KVTIKNQGPCEGRVF
-176 IVDVKIKT
+176 VKITT
-184 KGYLRD
+184 KGYFRD
-190 IVREFSINSD
+190 IVKEFNINTD
-200 EEKTFYIKKGTLINI
+200 EEKTFYIKKGTIINI
-215 SLWGGYDVDYKG
+215 SLLGAYDIDYKG
-227 LYRQVNGVIEDKP
+227 LYREVNGVVEDKP
-240 FSTSQFPQYTVEEG
+240 FTTAQFPQYTVEEG
-254 EQTIV
+254 EQILV

-278 SGVPVVFPD
+278 SGVPAVFDD

-292 ELYVKPGNPNNI
+292 ELYIKPGNPNNI
-304 DITALMIK
+304 DVTALIIK
-312 GLKRKNE
+312 GLKRKND
-319 KLMYTLLSPEQY
+319 KLRYTLLSPEQY
-331 DIIGLDKLDYSKE
+331 DIIGLEELDYSKE
-344 GSYRVEFIAKEN
+344 GTYRVEFIAKEN
-356 KELWASITIHI
+356 KELWASITIHV
-367 SEKNGDVSAITTT
+367 SEKNGDVSAFTTT

-386 NDKVDELLNEKSF
+386 DDKADELLNEKSF
-399 LFADKRYEYKL
+399 LFTNTMYKL
-410 TAVPDRTFDFGGWY
+410 TAVPDSKFDFGGWY

-431 VGQKLS
+431 VGKKLS
-437 DELVYEVKQGEY
+437 DELVYEVKLSEY

-467 EVYQVRIEPGE
+467 GVYQVRIEPGE

-491 EYIATSIFYKPG
+491 EYIASSIFYKPG
-503 APEIDLLKLEITG
+503 APEIDLLKLEIKG
-516 LRRNDELEDPY
+516 LRRNDELESPY
-527 EYVPLYFG
+527 EFVPLYFG

-550 KYYVK
+550 KYTVK

-560 EDVDNSFMVHVS
+560 ENVEDSFMVYVS
-572 NQFSNLTVEFSG
+572 NQFSHLTVEFSG

-605 TLEYFPLHDFRKIV
+605 TLEYFPLYDCRKIV

-646 LESEYIYYQNGK
+646 LESEYLYYQNGK

-669 ITNLTVSCDGFEYG
+669 ITNLTVSCDGFEDG
-683 NFYYNLDSK
+683 NFYYNLDRK

-721 VNYEK
+721 VDYEK
-726 TGTYEISITYKYDEE
+726 TGTYEITITYKYDKD
-741 VKTSLTVEVPKAET
+741 VKTTLTVEVPKAET
-755 YSYIET
+755 YSYIES
-761 EDVEKGIVK
+761 EDVDKGVIK
-770 MNDKIIVKDPDGYR
+770 MNGEIIVKDPDGYR
-784 EEVDLGGTLTLT
+784 EEVELGGTLTLT
-796 AEPKEGYKFGGWYI
+796 AEPKEGYKFAGWYI
-810 ANNFGE
+810 TNSLNG
-816 EKRHYSTNATETFT
+816 EKRHYSTNETETFT
-830 ITGNT
+830 ITDNT
-835 YIFARFIEKDMVTLT
+835 YIFAKFIEKDMVTLT
-850 VIADEGGYVF
+850 VIAGEGGYVF
-860 EYNENE
+860 EYNE
-866 TPQNMKRLE
+866 TGTSQNMKRLE
-875 IAVREGE
+875 LAVKEGE
-882 KVKVFASGEY
+882 KVKVSASGEY

-905 ENATLISTEYLHEF
+905 ENATLISTESLHEF
-919 IVMKETTVYA
+919 IVTANTTVYA
-929 RFEKAFSV
+929 RFEKAFYV
-937 SAIIENGG
+937 NARIENGG
-945 EFVDGPY
+945 EFVDSPY

-991 SIEGLLSTE
+991 SAEGLLSTE

-1011 NNLHLT
+1011 NNLNLT

-1033 DYGFYLDNDGNL
+1033 DYGFYLDNEGKL
-1045 VTEYLLNLNQEFYAL
+1045 VTEYLLNLNQEFYAM
-1060 PEGLPLLGKIGDKYE
+1060 PDGQPLLGKIGDKYE
-1075 RLILGLEYRIES
+1075 RLILGLEYKVES
-1087 TINYTENGKFDTSKE
+1087 TINYTENGMFDTSKE

-1113 NPELKVVITLKV
+1113 NPELKVVMTFKV
-1125 IELVRF
+1125 VELVRF
-1131 LAQCSP
+1131 LAQCMP
-1137 YDGGY
+1137 YNSGY
-1142 LLEDGQRVDFG
+1142 LLEDGQRVDLA
-1153 NGKMMEKGS
+1153 NGKLVEKGTK
-1162 EITLTA
+1162 ITLTA
-1168 VAESEYN
+1168 VAGSEYN

-1187 EKLVSTDATYTFM
+1187 EKLISTDATYTFT
-1200 VNEERHVYAKFIE
+1200 VNEERYVYAKFVE

-1229 TENGQEID
+1229 TENGQEVD

-1264 GWYTSTDQSETLI
+1264 GWYTSTDQNETLI
-1277 STDAT
+1277 STDET
-1282 YTFIVNENM
+1282 YTFIVNEDM
-1291 SVFSKF
+1291 FVFSKF
-1297 EKIEEQS
+1297 EIIEA